1 MIHFKDCYDDHIP
14 NVPAFCNKPCPP
26 KPCCP
31 PPQPPCGAPYPPPFQ
46 PQPCPPPM
54 PKPMPCVPPAPSVC
68 QGMDLYEAMNGL
80 TDRVNTCI
88 ATYNDVMANSYQAL
102 RNLEHAAE
110 ANGAYYGDCEVS
122 TEQGYYADEGNTY
135 CVTRKKVVDRF
146 GEPIRMQLKLAYDNT
161 TNSNLEQ
168 PIDDA
173 SMIECAQVIASC
185 EVGETG
191 WVGNCFYKGAPL
203 PSVESGEG
211 YCVAFTRNGTMRV
224 YANAINQSQLLNDGV
239 ENSMSCVGRIIVD
252 GEVKD
257 EVAAAV
263 APIVAMGQNTVTKEV
278 FFISAGSD
286 ANQVKQGLTNRGL
299 SSKACADILK
309 GYGCDIA
316 VVLST
321 GNSAMLLDKGENA
334 FVPSTLPNQVKAKAF
349 WYITR
354 KAHYK
359 NDYDRQLAELIQN
372 YGQLRYTALLNQL
385 SILNLK
391 YYTEAEISRID
402 VQLTEFLHQLEAF
415 NVRLTEVES
424 KYNALVERVDTVEAD
439 LAQVKQTI
447 NTLQQTVQNLIDIVN
462 GMQNTIAQ
470 IQQTLTQMENGAV
483 KLPYIEKVD
492 GVGTGTTNLENISVS
507 GNATVSNLDV
517 EAECWL
523 PTPTQPLQ
531 GANKKYVDD
540 AITASL
546 GSGEYLPLR
555 GGTMSGNIVMGNNE
569 ISGAN
574 KMLFNN
580 GTGFV
585 NSSAGVI
592 MATMQTLRGQTYTA
606 PTNNNDYTQKKYV
619 DDKIAAAV
627 IEATQGGLTQSVADT
642 MYLKLDGTNAPTAFY
657 EWDINFTSN
666 KGVYLS
672 SEANSYIK
680 SNGLM
685 LNKKGTNKSVGVT
698 VVGYPD
704 ANSPILCVS
713 DDSGKIA
720 PLLGTYTANDN
731 TNFNGFFVTDN
742 YLKSEKYT
750 NTAAFVKKTGDTMS
764 GALDMAKNN
773 LTKVNEINFSS
784 QRTNITEFDGSLYA
798 MYSEEDRFG
807 VFVFCAGNET
817 LPSSNVILR
826 GLKEPKIDMD
836 AVNLGY
842 LKKYCEGKTQE
853 VTLTG
858 VVDTILDH
866 NTEYTIK
873 DFTALTLVCDN
884 AKTAENHGYIKF
896 PNVPIVPTL
905 TGFSGIDGD
914 DITQAAANETW
925 EFSCFKGYMLF
936 KNWGVSA

>member
-26 KPCCP
+26 KPNCP
-31 PPQPPCGAPYPPPFQ
+31 TPPPPCGAPYPPPFQ

-278 FFISAGSD
+278 FFVSAGSD

-321 GNSAMLLDKGENA
+321 GNNAMLLDKGENA

-391 YYTEAEISRID
+391 NYTKAEINRID
-402 VQLTEFLHQLEAF
+402 AQLTQFLQQLEAF
-415 NVRLTEVES
+415 NVRLTEVENN
-424 KYNALVERVDTVEAD
+424 YNALVERVDTIEAD

-462 GMQNTIAQ
+462 GMQNTIAK
-470 IQQTLTQMENGAV
+470 IQQTLTQMENGTV

-492 GVGTGTTNLENISVS
+492 GIGTGTTKLENITVS
-507 GNATVSNLDV
+507 GKGTVSNLDV
-517 EAECWL
+517 KTECWL
-523 PTPTQPLQ
+523 PTPTQPQQ

-555 GGTMSGNIVMGNNE
+555 GGTMSGDIIMGNNE
-569 ISGAN
+569 IKGAN

-580 GTGFV
+580 GSGFV
-585 NSSAGVI
+585 NSAAGVI
-592 MATMQTLRGQTYTA
+592 TATMQTLRGQTYTA

-627 IEATQGGLTQSVADT
+627 IEATQGGLTETAADT
-642 MYLKLDGTNAPTAFY
+642 KYLRLDGTNSPTGEYHWSTDFIS
-657 EWDINFTSN
+657 EN
-666 KGVYLS
+666 GVFLS
-672 SEANSYIK
+672 AGKDSAVTNSYLAFG
-680 SNGLM
+680 N
-685 LNKKGTNKSVGVT
+685 
-698 VVGYPD
+698 
-704 ANSPILCVS
+704 S
-713 DDSGKIA
+713 DDGYA
-720 PLLGTYTANDN
+720 TLAL
-731 TNFNGFFVTDN
+731 TNNNNESELAIYSRIQNQIKPCAMTGSYAHRNEYNGYFVTDT
-742 YLKSEKYT
+742 YLNSEEYT
-750 NTAAFVKKTGDTMS
+750 NNGAFVKKTGDTMS
-764 GALDMAKNN
+764 GELDMGGHDLSNN
-773 LTKVNEINFSS
+773 RIIGFGKIGENNAVGIFGGGNPNTGYVLYLGGNSINPA
-784 QRTNITEFDGSLYA
+784 TGEPVHLNNIA
-798 MYSEEDRFG
+798 
-807 VFVFCAGNET
+807 
-817 LPSSNVILR
+817 
-826 GLKEPKIDMD
+826 EPNTDNS
-836 AVNLGY
+836 AVNLAY
-842 LKKYCEGKTQE
+842 LKQYCEGKTQE

-858 VVDTILDH
+858 VVDTILAH

-873 DFTALTLVCDN
+873 EFTALTLVCDS

-896 PNVPIVPTL
+896 PNVPVVPTL

-914 DITQAAANETW
+914 DITKAAANEVW

-936 KNWGVSA
+936 KNWGVAA

>member
-14 NVPAFCNKPCPP
+14 NVPAFCNNPCPP

-31 PPQPPCGAPYPPPFQ
+31 PPPPPCGAPCPPCPPPFQ

-88 ATYNDVMANSYQAL
+88 ATYNDVMAHSYQAL

-110 ANGAYYGDCEVS
+110 ANGAYYGCCEVS

-135 CVTRKKVVDRF
+135 CVTRKKVVDRC
-146 GEPIRMQLKLAYDNT
+146 GEPIRMYLKLAYDNT

-257 EVAAAV
+257 EVATAV

-278 FFISAGSD
+278 FFVSAGSD

-321 GNSAMLLDKGENA
+321 GNNAMLLDKGENA

-391 YYTEAEISRID
+391 NYTEAEISRID
-402 VQLTEFLHQLEAF
+402 AQLTQFLQQLEAF
-415 NVRLTEVES
+415 NVRLTEVENN
-424 KYNALVERVDTVEAD
+424 YNALVERVDTVEAD

-470 IQQTLTQMENGAV
+470 IQQTLTQMENGTV

-492 GVGTGTTNLENISVS
+492 GIGTGTTKLENITVS
-507 GNATVSNLDV
+507 GKATVSNLDV
-517 EAECWL
+517 KTECWL
-523 PTPTQPLQ
+523 PTPTQPQQ

-555 GGTMSGNIVMGNNE
+555 GGTMSGDIVMANNE

-574 KMLFNN
+574 RILFNN
-580 GTGFV
+580 GTGFA

-592 MATMQTLRGQTYTA
+592 LATMQTLRGQTYTA
-606 PTNNNDYTQKKYV
+606 PTNNNDYIQKKYV

-627 IEATQGGLTQSVADT
+627 IEATQGGLTESVADT
-642 MYLKLDGTNAPTAFY
+642 KYLRLDGTNSPTGDYVWDNIFICRNGVAF
-657 EWDINFTSN
+657 DVNGRS
-666 KGVYLS
+666 GVKNNAIVFYDEEANAFGGIRLSGNETNTYLS
-672 SEANSYIK
+672 IIK
-680 SNGLM
+680 RNNEFLPLYGAY
-685 LNKKGTNKSVGVT
+685 KSRNNNA
-698 VVGYPD
+698 GY
-704 ANSPILCVS
+704 
-713 DDSGKIA
+713 
-720 PLLGTYTANDN
+720 Y
-731 TNFNGFFVTDN
+731 VTDA
-742 YLKSEKYT
+742 YLESTEYT
-750 NTAAFVKKTGDTMS
+750 NSAPFVNKTGDTMS
-764 GALDMAKNN
+764 GVLNMGGYN
-773 LTKVNEINFSS
+773 LTNNRVIGFGENNGKSIVS
-784 QRTNITEFDGSLYA
+784 ITG
-798 MYSEEDRFG
+798 
-807 VFVFCAGNET
+807 AGNPNDGYT
-817 LPSSNVILR
+817 LFIGGGQNLPTSGMPVQIKNIA
-826 GLKEPKIDMD
+826 EPTTDNS

-842 LKKYCEGKTQE
+842 LKQYCEGKTQE

-858 VVDTILDH
+858 VVDTILAH

-873 DFTALTLVCDN
+873 DFTALTLVCDS
-884 AKTAENHGYIKF
+884 AKTAENHGYIRF
-896 PNVPIVPTL
+896 PNVPVVPTL

-914 DITQAAANETW
+914 DITQAAANEVW

-936 KNWGVSA
+936 KNWGVAA

>member
-1 MIHFKDCYDDHIP
+1 MIHFKDCYDGHIP
-14 NVPAFCNKPCPP
+14 NVPAFCNAPCPP

-31 PPQPPCGAPYPPPFQ
+31 PPPPPCGAPYPPPFQ
-46 PQPCPPPM
+46 PQPCPSPM

-161 TNSNLEQ
+161 TNSKLEQ

-185 EVGETG
+185 EVGDDG

-203 PSVESGEG
+203 PSIESGDG

-224 YANAINQSQLLNDGV
+224 YSNAINQSQLLNDGV

-278 FFISAGSD
+278 FFVSAGSD

-321 GNSAMLLDKGENA
+321 GDNAMLLDKGENA

-391 YYTEAEISRID
+391 NYTEAEISRID
-402 VQLTEFLHQLEAF
+402 AQLTKFLQQLEAF
-415 NVRLTEVES
+415 NVRLTDVET

-462 GMQNTIAQ
+462 GMQNTIAK
-470 IQQTLTQMENGAV
+470 IQQTLTEMENGTV

-492 GVGTGTTNLENISVS
+492 GIGTGTTKLENVTVS
-507 GNATVSNLDV
+507 GDATVSDLDV
-517 EAECWL
+517 KTECWL

-555 GGTMSGNIVMGNNE
+555 GGTMSGDIIMGNNAL
-569 ISGAN
+569 SGVN

-580 GTGFV
+580 GTGFT
-585 NSSAGVI
+585 NSAAGVI
-592 MATMQTLRGQTYTA
+592 VATMQTLRGQTYTA

-627 IEATQGGLTQSVADT
+627 IEATQGGLTETAADT
-642 MYLKLDGTNAPTAFY
+642 KYLRLDGTNEPTAEYHWSTDFIS
-657 EWDINFTSN
+657 EQ
-666 KGVYLS
+666 GVYFTTERNSFVSQTALMFKGNEET
-672 SEANSYIK
+672 EAAGFSIDIVENIPVISVAETTGINMPLYGSY
-680 SNGLM
+680 SV
-685 LNKKGTNKSVGVT
+685 KGNE
-698 VVGYPD
+698 P
-704 ANSPILCVS
+704 
-713 DDSGKIA
+713 
-720 PLLGTYTANDN
+720 
-731 TNFNGFFVTDN
+731 GFFVTDT
-742 YLKSEKYT
+742 YLKSADYAKD
-750 NTAAFVKKTGDTMS
+750 AGFVKKTGDKMS
-764 GALDMAKNN
+764 GALTMGGNTINLVGAVRFNNGTGIVPVTGESVIRLSGGIQSTAIKAK
-773 LTKVNEINFSS
+773 L
-784 QRTNITEFDGSLYA
+784 R
-798 MYSEEDRFG
+798 
-807 VFVFCAGNET
+807 
-817 LPSSNVILR
+817 NVDEPTDDSDAVPLSY
-826 GLKEPKIDMD
+826 LKE
-836 AVNLGY
+836 
-842 LKKYCEGKTQE
+842 YCEGKTQE

-858 VVDTILDH
+858 VVDTILAH

-873 DFTALTLVCDN
+873 EFTALTLVCDA

-914 DITQAAANETW
+914 DIAQAAANEVW

-936 KNWGVSA
+936 KNWGVAA

>member
-31 PPQPPCGAPYPPPFQ
+31 PPPPPCGAPYPPPFQ

-54 PKPMPCVPPAPSVC
+54 PKTMPCVPPAPSVC

-161 TNSNLEQ
+161 TNSKLEQ

-185 EVGETG
+185 EVGEDG
-191 WVGNCFYKGAPL
+191 WVDNCFYKGAPL
-203 PSVESGEG
+203 PSIESDDG

-278 FFISAGSD
+278 FFVSAGSD

-321 GNSAMLLDKGENA
+321 GDNAMLLDKGENA

-391 YYTEAEISRID
+391 NYTEAEISRIRA
-402 VQLTEFLHQLEAF
+402 QLDNFLQKLKAF
-415 NVRLTEVES
+415 DVRLTEVEN

-462 GMQNTIAQ
+462 GMQNTIAK
-470 IQQTLTQMENGAV
+470 IQQTLTQMENGTV

-492 GVGTGTTNLENISVS
+492 GVGTGTTKLENITVS
-507 GNATVSNLDV
+507 GDATISDLDV
-517 EAECWL
+517 KTECWL

-531 GANKKYVDD
+531 GANKKYVDE

-546 GSGEYLPLR
+546 GSGKYLPLR
-555 GGTMSGNIVMGNNE
+555 GGTMSGDIIMGNNAL
-569 ISGAN
+569 SGVN

-580 GTGFV
+580 GSGFV
-585 NSSAGVI
+585 NSAAGVI
-592 MATMQTLRGQTYTA
+592 VGTMQTLRGQTYTA

-627 IEATQGGLTQSVADT
+627 IEATQGGLTETAANAI
-642 MYLKLDGTNAPTAFY
+642 YLRLDGTNAPTAEYHWSTDFIS
-657 EWDINFTSN
+657 EN
-666 KGVYLS
+666 GVYFTAEKNSFVSQSALMFKGNEET
-672 SEANSYIK
+672 EAAGFSIDIVENIPVISVAEI
-680 SNGLM
+680 N
-685 LNKKGTNKSVGVT
+685 GTNMPLYGSYSVKG
-698 VVGYPD
+698 
-704 ANSPILCVS
+704 NEE
-713 DDSGKIA
+713 
-720 PLLGTYTANDN
+720 
-731 TNFNGFFVTDN
+731 GFFVTDT
-742 YLKSEKYT
+742 YLNSAEYKKD
-750 NTAAFVKKTGDTMS
+750 AGFVKKTGDIMK
-764 GALDMAKNN
+764 GRLDMGGNMVQSIGSVRFNNGTGIVPVAGETVIKLSGGIQSTAIKAK
-773 LTKVNEINFSS
+773 L
-784 QRTNITEFDGSLYA
+784 R
-798 MYSEEDRFG
+798 
-807 VFVFCAGNET
+807 
-817 LPSSNVILR
+817 NVDDPTDESDAVPLSY
-826 GLKEPKIDMD
+826 LKE
-836 AVNLGY
+836 
-842 LKKYCEGKTQE
+842 YCEGKTQE

-858 VVDTILDH
+858 VVDTILAH
-866 NTEYTIK
+866 NTEYTIEN
-873 DFTALTLVCDN
+873 FTALTLVCDN

-914 DITQAAANETW
+914 DIAQAAANEVW

>member
-31 PPQPPCGAPYPPPFQ
+31 PPPPPCGAPYPPPFQ

-135 CVTRKKVVDRF
+135 CVTRKKVVDRC
-146 GEPIRMQLKLAYDNT
+146 GEPIRMKLKLAYDNT

-286 ANQVKQGLTNRGL
+286 ANQAKQGLTNRGL

-321 GNSAMLLDKGENA
+321 GDNAMLLDKGENA

-391 YYTEAEISRID
+391 DYTEAEINRIN

-439 LAQVKQTI
+439 LGQVKQTI

-462 GMQNTIAQ
+462 GMQNTIAK

-492 GVGTGTTNLENISVS
+492 GVGTGTTNLENITVS
-507 GNATVSNLDV
+507 GNTNVSNLNVDT
-517 EAECWL
+517 ECWL

-540 AITASL
+540 AITEHL

-574 KMLFNN
+574 KILFNN
-580 GTGFV
+580 GSGFV
-585 NSSAGVI
+585 NSAAGVI
-592 MATMQTLRGQTYTA
+592 TATMQTLRGQTYTA

-627 IEATQGGLTQSVADT
+627 IEATQGGLTETVANT
-642 MYLKLDGTNAPTAFY
+642 KYLRLDGNNAPTGDY
-657 EWDINFTSN
+657 VWNNVFTSTN
-666 KGVYLS
+666 GVYLTL
-672 SEANSYIK
+672 EKNSFIK
-680 SNGLM
+680 RDKLM
-685 LNKKGTNKSVGVT
+685 LRAEGANKSVGLGSILYPVDNT
-698 VVGYPD
+698 PMAVV
-704 ANSPILCVS
+704 IS
-713 DDSGKIA
+713 DNGKAA
-720 PLLGTYTANDN
+720 PLFGAYGLEEGHNEL
-731 TNFNGFFVTDN
+731 NGFFVTDS
-742 YLKSEKYT
+742 YLESAEYQHI
-750 NTAAFVKKTGDTMS
+750 AGFVKKTGDTMTGS
-764 GALDMAKNN
+764 LFMNN
-773 LTKVNEINFSS
+773 NSIAKVN
-784 QRTNITEFDGSLYA
+784 TLG
-798 MYSEEDRFG
+798 
-807 VFVFCAGNET
+807 FVSGNAIVDGNEGII
-817 LPSSNVILR
+817 ILR
-826 GLKEPKIDMD
+826 GSMQNPTAKAKIRNLDNPDNDSDAVPLSYLKE
-836 AVNLGY
+836 
-842 LKKYCEGKTQE
+842 YCEGKTQE

-858 VVDTILDH
+858 VVDTILAH

-873 DFTALTLVCDN
+873 EFTALTLVCDS

-905 TGFSGIDGD
+905 TGFSKIDGD
-914 DITQAAANETW
+914 DITQAAANEMW

-936 KNWGVSA
+936 KNWGVAA

>member
-31 PPQPPCGAPYPPPFQ
+31 PPPPPCGAPYPPPFQ

-278 FFISAGSD
+278 FFVSAGSD

-321 GNSAMLLDKGENA
+321 GNNAMLLDKGENA

-391 YYTEAEISRID
+391 NYTEAEINRID
-402 VQLTEFLHQLEAF
+402 AQLTQFLQQLEAF
-415 NVRLTEVES
+415 NVRLTEVENN
-424 KYNALVERVDTVEAD
+424 YNALVERVDTVEAD

-470 IQQTLTQMENGAV
+470 IQQTLTQMENGTV
-483 KLPYIEKVD
+483 KLPYIEKVN
-492 GVGTGTTNLENISVS
+492 GIGTGTTKLENITAS
-507 GNATVSNLDV
+507 GKATVSNLDV
-517 EAECWL
+517 KTECWL
-523 PTPTQPLQ
+523 PTPTQPQQ

-555 GGTMSGNIVMGNNE
+555 GGTMSGDIIMGNNE

-580 GTGFV
+580 GAGFV

-592 MATMQTLRGQTYTA
+592 TATMQTLRGQTYTA

-627 IEATQGGLTQSVADT
+627 IEATQGGLTESVADT
-642 MYLKLDGTNAPTAFY
+642 KYLRLDGTNSPTGNY
-657 EWDINFTSN
+657 VWNNNFTSTN
-666 KGVYLS
+666 GIYFN
-672 SEANSYIK
+672 EEGTSYINNNEIAFRD
-680 SNGLM
+680 SATNRNGKINL
-685 LNKKGTNKSVGVT
+685 GGSVGE
-698 VVGYPD
+698 PRLE
-704 ANSPILCVS
+704 IH
-713 DDSGKIA
+713 DDS
-720 PLLGTYTANDN
+720 DN
-731 TNFNGFFVTDN
+731 TMPLYGAYKIFNNDEGYYVTET
-742 YLKSEKYT
+742 YLKSAEYT
-750 NTAAFVKKTGDTMS
+750 NSAAFVKKTGDTMS
-764 GALDMAKNN
+764 GNLNMGDNYIGHIGTLQFTSADEGYVYVQAGGNPNNGYTFNISGLAAVDYIPVQIKNIAAP
-773 LTKVNEINFSS
+773 TTDDS
-784 QRTNITEFDGSLYA
+784 
-798 MYSEEDRFG
+798 
-807 VFVFCAGNET
+807 
-817 LPSSNVILR
+817 
-826 GLKEPKIDMD
+826 
-836 AVNLGY
+836 AVNLAY
-842 LKKYCEGKTQE
+842 LKQYCEGKTQE

-858 VVDTILDH
+858 VVDTILAH

-873 DFTALTLVCDN
+873 DFTALTLVCDS

-896 PNVPIVPTL
+896 PNVPVVPTL

-914 DITQAAANETW
+914 DITKAAANEMW

-936 KNWGVSA
+936 KNWGVAA

>member
-14 NVPAFCNKPCPP
+14 NVPAFCNNPCPP

-31 PPQPPCGAPYPPPFQ
+31 PPPPPCGAPCPPPFQ

-88 ATYNDVMANSYQAL
+88 ATYNDVMAHSYQAL

-278 FFISAGSD
+278 FFVSAGSD

-321 GNSAMLLDKGENA
+321 GNNAMLLDKGENA

-391 YYTEAEISRID
+391 NYTEAEISRID
-402 VQLTEFLHQLEAF
+402 AQLTQFLQQLEAF

-424 KYNALVERVDTVEAD
+424 KYNALVERVDTIEAD

-447 NTLQQTVQNLIDIVN
+447 NTLQQTVQNLINIVN

-470 IQQTLTQMENGAV
+470 IQQTLTQMENGTV

-492 GVGTGTTNLENISVS
+492 GIGTGTTKLENITAS
-507 GNATVSNLDV
+507 GKATVSNLDV
-517 EAECWL
+517 KTECWL
-523 PTPTQPLQ
+523 PTPTQPQQ

-555 GGTMSGNIVMGNNE
+555 GGTMSGDIIMGNNE

-580 GTGFV
+580 GSGFV
-585 NSSAGVI
+585 NSAAGVI

-627 IEATQGGLTQSVADT
+627 IEATQGGLTETVADT
-642 MYLKLDGTNAPTAFY
+642 KYLRLDGTNSPTGNY
-657 EWDINFTSN
+657 YWNNVVTMVNGINFNRDGTAYISMN
-666 KGVYLS
+666 QLSLVDEDTAATGILKIVGGESSPLFRLDSASAQSIPMKGAYL
-672 SEANSYIK
+672 
-680 SNGLM
+680 
-685 LNKKGTNKSVGVT
+685 KKGNAD
-698 VVGYPD
+698 GY
-704 ANSPILCVS
+704 
-713 DDSGKIA
+713 
-720 PLLGTYTANDN
+720 
-731 TNFNGFFVTDN
+731 FVTDT
-742 YLKSEKYT
+742 YLNSAEYT
-750 NTAAFVKKTGDTMS
+750 NNAAFVKKTGDTMTGS
-764 GALDMAKNN
+764 LDMSNN
-773 LTKVNEINFSS
+773 
-784 QRTNITEFDGSLYA
+784 NITDVNSLVFNSGSA
-798 MYSEEDRFG
+798 IVG
-807 VFVFCAGNET
+807 GNDAT
-817 LPSSNVILR
+817 IILR
-826 GLKEPKIDMD
+826 GNMQNPTLKAKIRNLDNPVNDSDAVPLSYLKE
-836 AVNLGY
+836 
-842 LKKYCEGKTQE
+842 YCEGKTQE

-858 VVDTILDH
+858 VVDTILAH

-873 DFTALTLVCDN
+873 DFTALTLICDS

-896 PNVPIVPTL
+896 PNVPVVPTL

-914 DITQAAANETW
+914 DITKAAANEVW

-936 KNWGVSA
+936 KNWGVAA

>member
-31 PPQPPCGAPYPPPFQ
+31 PPPPPCGAPYPPPFQ

-278 FFISAGSD
+278 FFVSAGSD

-321 GNSAMLLDKGENA
+321 GNNAMLLDKGENA

-391 YYTEAEISRID
+391 NYTEAEINRID
-402 VQLTEFLHQLEAF
+402 AQLTQFLQQLEAF

-447 NTLQQTVQNLIDIVN
+447 NTLQQTVQNLINIVN
-462 GMQNTIAQ
+462 GMQNTIAE
-470 IQQTLTQMENGAV
+470 IQQTLTQMENGTV

-492 GVGTGTTNLENISVS
+492 GIGTGTTKLENITAS
-507 GNATVSNLDV
+507 GKATVSNLDV
-517 EAECWL
+517 KTECWL
-523 PTPTQPLQ
+523 PTPTQPQQ

-555 GGTMSGNIVMGNNE
+555 GGTMSGDIIMGNNE
-569 ISGAN
+569 ISGADRI
-574 KMLFNN
+574 LFNN
-580 GTGFV
+580 GSGFV
-585 NSSAGVI
+585 NSAAGVI
-592 MATMQTLRGQTYTA
+592 TATMQTLRGQTYTA

-627 IEATQGGLTQSVADT
+627 IEATQGGLTETVADT
-642 MYLKLDGTNAPTAFY
+642 KYLRLDGTNSPTGDFY
-657 EWDINFTSN
+657 WNNEVTIDGGINFNRNGSAYIAKADLGLIEEQTGAWGIFRI
-666 KGVYLS
+666 KGNESSPYFRIYTPNEVTGEQFALPMRGAYL
-672 SEANSYIK
+672 
-680 SNGLM
+680 
-685 LNKKGTNKSVGVT
+685 KKGNAD
-698 VVGYPD
+698 GY
-704 ANSPILCVS
+704 
-713 DDSGKIA
+713 
-720 PLLGTYTANDN
+720 
-731 TNFNGFFVTDN
+731 FVTDT
-742 YLKSEKYT
+742 YLKSAEYT
-750 NTAAFVKKTGDTMS
+750 NAAAFVKKTGDTMTGTLS
-764 GALDMAKNN
+764 MNGNNISQIDALNFVTQEGGMVIVGATSDSENGYSFRIGGVAGSD
-773 LTKVNEINFSS
+773 IIPI
-784 QRTNITEFDGSLYA
+784 QITNIA
-798 MYSEEDRFG
+798 
-807 VFVFCAGNET
+807 
-817 LPSSNVILR
+817 
-826 GLKEPKIDMD
+826 EPTTDNS
-836 AVNLGY
+836 AVNLAY
-842 LKKYCEGKTQE
+842 LKQYCEGKTQE

-858 VVDTILDH
+858 VVDTILAH

-873 DFTALTLVCDN
+873 EFTALTLVCDS

-914 DITQAAANETW
+914 DITKAAANEVW

-936 KNWGVSA
+936 KNWGVAA

>member
-1 MIHFKDCYDDHIP
+1 
-14 NVPAFCNKPCPP
+14 
-26 KPCCP
+26 
-31 PPQPPCGAPYPPPFQ
+31 
-46 PQPCPPPM
+46 M

-88 ATYNDVMANSYQAL
+88 ATYNDVMAHSYQAL

-110 ANGAYYGDCEVS
+110 ANGAYYGCCEVS

-135 CVTRKKVVDRF
+135 CVTRKKVVDRC
-146 GEPIRMQLKLAYDNT
+146 GEPIRMYLKLAYDNT

-278 FFISAGSD
+278 FFVSAGSD
-286 ANQVKQGLTNRGL
+286 ANQAKQGLTNRGL

-321 GNSAMLLDKGENA
+321 GDNAMLLDKGENA

-391 YYTEAEISRID
+391 DYTEAEISRIN

-439 LAQVKQTI
+439 LGQVKQTI

-462 GMQNTIAQ
+462 GMQNTIAK

-492 GVGTGTTNLENISVS
+492 GVGTGTTNLENITVS
-507 GNATVSNLDV
+507 GNTTVSNLDV
-517 EAECWL
+517 ETECWL

-555 GGTMSGNIVMGNNE
+555 GGTMSGNIDMGSNE
-569 ISGAN
+569 IIGAN

-580 GTGFV
+580 GVGFV

-592 MATMQTLRGQTYTA
+592 TATMQTLRGQTYTA
-606 PTNNNDYTQKKYV
+606 PTDNNDFTQKKYV

-627 IEATQGGLTQSVADT
+627 IEATQGGLTETVADT
-642 MYLKLDGTNAPTAFY
+642 KYLKLDGTNKPTGAFV
-657 EWDINFTSN
+657 WDNNFTSTN
-666 KGVYLS
+666 GVYFTPELNS
-672 SEANSYIK
+672 FINKEALMLRANGSNK
-680 SNGLM
+680 SCGISAINDVNNGLNITFLGVVDQNYSATPLYGSY
-685 LNKKGTNKSVGVT
+685 LNVGTE
-698 VVGYPD
+698 
-704 ANSPILCVS
+704 
-713 DDSGKIA
+713 
-720 PLLGTYTANDN
+720 
-731 TNFNGFFVTDN
+731 GFFVTDS
-742 YLKSEKYT
+742 YLKSEVYAK
-750 NTAAFVKKTGDTMS
+750 TANFVRKAGDTMN
-764 GALDMAKNN
+764 G
-773 LTKVNEINFSS
+773 
-784 QRTNITEFDGSLYA
+784 
-798 MYSEEDRFG
+798 
-807 VFVFCAGNET
+807 T
-817 LPSSNVILR
+817 LNMGSNVLTGVGYLSLQPEKGKTNGITITPVRPRLDSEN
-826 GLKEPKIDMD
+826 LKLLINYNVNPEDVGSPVEVMGIAEPTMD
-836 AVNLGY
+836 YSAVNLAY
-842 LKKYCEGKTQE
+842 LKGYCEGKTQE

-858 VVDTILDH
+858 VVDTILAH

-896 PNVPIVPTL
+896 PNVRIVPNL
-905 TGFSGIDGD
+905 TGFSKIDGD
-914 DITQAAANETW
+914 DITQAAANEMW

>member
-31 PPQPPCGAPYPPPFQ
+31 PPPPPCGAPYPPPFQ

-161 TNSNLEQ
+161 TNSKLEQ

-185 EVGETG
+185 EVGEDG

-203 PSVESGEG
+203 PSIESGDG

-278 FFISAGSD
+278 FFVSAGSD

-321 GNSAMLLDKGENA
+321 DDNAMLLDKGENA

-391 YYTEAEISRID
+391 NYTEAEISRID
-402 VQLTEFLHQLEAF
+402 AQLTKFLQQLEAF
-415 NVRLTEVES
+415 NVRLTEVEN

-462 GMQNTIAQ
+462 GMQNTVAK
-470 IQQTLTQMENGAV
+470 IQQTLTQMENGTV
-483 KLPYIEKVD
+483 KLPYIEKID
-492 GVGTGTTNLENISVS
+492 GVGTGTTKLENITVS
-507 GNATVSNLDV
+507 GDATISDLDV
-517 EAECWL
+517 KTQCWL

-531 GANKKYVDD
+531 GANKKYVDE

-555 GGTMSGNIVMGNNE
+555 GGTMSGDIIMGNNAL
-569 ISGAN
+569 SGVN

-580 GTGFV
+580 GSGFV
-585 NSSAGVI
+585 NSAAGVI
-592 MATMQTLRGQTYTA
+592 VATMQTLRGQTYTA

-627 IEATQGGLTQSVADT
+627 IEATQGGLTETAANAI
-642 MYLKLDGTNAPTAFY
+642 YLRLDGTNAPIAEYHWSTDFIS
-657 EWDINFTSN
+657 EN
-666 KGVYLS
+666 GVYLNAVKDS
-672 SEANSYIK
+672 FIGNDRAIFKDDNT
-680 SNGLM
+680 GRVL
-685 LNKKGTNKSVGVT
+685 GFQVDSVSDIPIISVVDGGGGAKMALYGAYASDDND
-698 VVGYPD
+698 VGY
-704 ANSPILCVS
+704 
-713 DDSGKIA
+713 
-720 PLLGTYTANDN
+720 
-731 TNFNGFFVTDN
+731 FVTDT
-742 YLKSEKYT
+742 YLKSADYAKD
-750 NTAAFVKKTGDTMS
+750 AGFVKKTGDIMRGRLDMS
-764 GALDMAKNN
+764 GNIVQSVGSVRFNNGTGIAPVAGETVIRLSGGIQSTAIKAK
-773 LTKVNEINFSS
+773 L
-784 QRTNITEFDGSLYA
+784 R
-798 MYSEEDRFG
+798 
-807 VFVFCAGNET
+807 
-817 LPSSNVILR
+817 NVDDPTDNSDAVPLSY
-826 GLKEPKIDMD
+826 LKE
-836 AVNLGY
+836 
-842 LKKYCEGKTQE
+842 YCEGKTQE

-858 VVDTILDH
+858 VVDTILAH

-914 DITQAAANETW
+914 DIAQAAVNEVW

-936 KNWGVSA
+936 KNWGVAA

>member
-14 NVPAFCNKPCPP
+14 NVPAFCNNPCPP
-26 KPCCP
+26 KPNCP
-31 PPQPPCGAPYPPPFQ
+31 TPPPPCGAPYPPPFQ

-185 EVGETG
+185 EVGENG

-278 FFISAGSD
+278 FFVSAGSD

-309 GYGCDIA
+309 GYGCDIG

-321 GNSAMLLDKGENA
+321 GDNAMLLDRGENA

-391 YYTEAEISRID
+391 DYTEAEISRIN
-402 VQLTEFLHQLEAF
+402 VQLTEFLRQLEAF

-439 LAQVKQTI
+439 LGQVKQTI
-447 NTLQQTVQNLIDIVN
+447 NTLQQTVQNLINIVN
-462 GMQNTIAQ
+462 GMQNTIAE
-470 IQQTLTQMENGAV
+470 IQQTLTRMENGAV

-492 GVGTGTTNLENISVS
+492 GVGTGTTNLENITVS
-507 GNATVSNLDV
+507 GNTTVSNLDV
-517 EAECWL
+517 ESECWL

-555 GGTMSGNIVMGNNE
+555 GGTMSGNIDMGNNE
-569 ISGAN
+569 ISAVDKIRFG
-574 KMLFNN
+574 N

-585 NSSAGVI
+585 RSGLSVI
-592 MATMQTLRGQTYTA
+592 LATMPTLRGEVYTP
-606 PTNNNDYTQKKYV
+606 PTNNNDYIQKKYV

-627 IEATQGGLTQSVADT
+627 IEATQGGLTETVADT
-642 MYLKLDGTNAPTAFY
+642 TYLRLDGTNKPTGAY
-657 EWDINFTSN
+657 NWDNDFTSTN
-666 KGVYLS
+666 GVFFS
-672 SEANSYIK
+672 TEKNSFVNNEK
-680 SNGLM
+680 LM
-685 LNKKGTNKSVGVT
+685 LRREGTVNSVGLAVKFQIGIANAGFLT
-698 VVGYPD
+698 VADVDGNPESLFGML
-704 ANSPILCVS
+704 ATP
-713 DDSGKIA
+713 
-720 PLLGTYTANDN
+720 
-731 TNFNGFFVTDN
+731 NGNIYDGHFVTDS
-742 YLKSEKYT
+742 YLGSEEFH
-750 NTAAFVKKTGDTMS
+750 NNAGFVKINGDEMY
-764 GALDMAKNN
+764 
-773 LTKVNEINFSS
+773 
-784 QRTNITEFDGSLYA
+784 GSLNMNSHPVTGVDSLELFNQVKTDFIKLQYA
-798 MYSEEDRFG
+798 QTKNSHNYGLILFDSSKNPVEI
-807 VFVFCAGNET
+807 GN
-817 LPSSNVILR
+817 IA
-826 GLKEPKIDMD
+826 EPTDD
-836 AVNLGY
+836 NSAVNLAY
-842 LKKYCEGKTQE
+842 LKEYCEGKTQE

-858 VVDTILDH
+858 VVDTILAH

-873 DFTALTLVCDN
+873 DFTALTLVCDS

-905 TGFSGIDGD
+905 TGFSGIEGD
-914 DITQAAANETW
+914 DITQAAANEMW

-936 KNWGVSA
+936 KNWGVAA

>member
-26 KPCCP
+26 KPNCP
-31 PPQPPCGAPYPPPFQ
+31 TPPPPCGAPCPPPFQ

-80 TDRVNTCI
+80 TDRVNICI

-278 FFISAGSD
+278 FFVSAGSD

-321 GNSAMLLDKGENA
+321 GNNAMLLDKGENA

-391 YYTEAEISRID
+391 NYTEAEISRID
-402 VQLTEFLHQLEAF
+402 AQLTQFLQQLEAF
-415 NVRLTEVES
+415 NVRLTEVENN
-424 KYNALVERVDTVEAD
+424 YNALVERVDTVEAD

-470 IQQTLTQMENGAV
+470 IQQTLTQMENGTV

-492 GVGTGTTNLENISVS
+492 GIGTGTTKLENITVS
-507 GNATVSNLDV
+507 GKATVSNLDV
-517 EAECWL
+517 KTECWL
-523 PTPTQPLQ
+523 PTPTQPQQ

-555 GGTMSGNIVMGNNE
+555 GGTMSGDIIMGNNE
-569 ISGAN
+569 IKGAN

-580 GTGFV
+580 GSGFV
-585 NSSAGVI
+585 NSAAGVI
-592 MATMQTLRGQTYTA
+592 TATMQTLRGQTYTA

-627 IEATQGGLTQSVADT
+627 IEATQGGLTETVADT
-642 MYLKLDGTNAPTAFY
+642 KYLRLDGTNSPTGDYVWRNTFTL
-657 EWDINFTSN
+657 IN
-666 KGVYLS
+666 GVTLN
-672 SEANSYIK
+672 EAGTAYIEEDGLVLNSLETEARGYFSIA
-680 SNGLM
+680 G
-685 LNKKGTNKSVGVT
+685 NKSSPYFRIFYIANGMQELPMHGAYAEAGNAA
-698 VVGYPD
+698 GY
-704 ANSPILCVS
+704 
-713 DDSGKIA
+713 
-720 PLLGTYTANDN
+720 
-731 TNFNGFFVTDN
+731 FVTDTYLNSDN
-742 YLKSEKYT
+742 YKS
-750 NTAAFVKKTGDTMS
+750 AAPFVKKTGDTMTGS
-764 GALDMAKNN
+764 LDMSNN
-773 LTKVNEINFSS
+773 YITDVNSLVFNS
-784 QRTNITEFDGSLYA
+784 GSA
-798 MYSEEDRFG
+798 IIG
-807 VFVFCAGNET
+807 GNDAT
-817 LPSSNVILR
+817 IILR
-826 GLKEPKIDMD
+826 GNMQNPTIKAKIRNLDNPVNDSDAVPLSYLKE
-836 AVNLGY
+836 
-842 LKKYCEGKTQE
+842 YCEGKTQE

-858 VVDTILDH
+858 VVDTILAH

-873 DFTALTLVCDN
+873 EFTALTLVCDS
-884 AKTAENHGYIKF
+884 AKTAENHGYIRF
-896 PNVPIVPTL
+896 PNVPVVPTL

-914 DITQAAANETW
+914 DITKAAANEVW

-936 KNWGVSA
+936 KNWGVAA

>member
-14 NVPAFCNKPCPP
+14 NVPAFCNNPCPP

-31 PPQPPCGAPYPPPFQ
+31 PPPPPCGAPYPPPFQ

-161 TNSNLEQ
+161 TNSKLEQ

-185 EVGETG
+185 EVGEDG

-203 PSVESGEG
+203 PSVESGDG

-278 FFISAGSD
+278 FFVSAGSD

-321 GNSAMLLDKGENA
+321 GDNAMLLDKGENA

-391 YYTEAEISRID
+391 NYTEAEISRID
-402 VQLTEFLHQLEAF
+402 SQLTKFLQQLEAF
-415 NVRLTEVES
+415 NVRLAEVES

-462 GMQNTIAQ
+462 GMQYTIAK
-470 IQQTLTQMENGAV
+470 IQQTLTQMENGTV

-492 GVGTGTTNLENISVS
+492 GVGTGTTKLENITVS
-507 GNATVSNLDV
+507 GDATISDLDV
-517 EAECWL
+517 KTQCWL

-531 GANKKYVDD
+531 GANKKYVDE

-555 GGTMSGNIVMGNNE
+555 GGTMSGDIIMGNNAL
-569 ISGAN
+569 SGVN

-580 GTGFV
+580 GSGFV
-585 NSSAGVI
+585 NSAAGVI
-592 MATMQTLRGQTYTA
+592 VATMQTLRGQTYTA

-627 IEATQGGLTQSVADT
+627 IEATQGGLTETVADT
-642 MYLKLDGTNAPTAFY
+642 KYLRLDGMNAPTAEYVWNTSLTLNSVPVFFDTAQETSIDGQAY
-657 EWDINFTSN
+657 NFAYDTDN
-666 KGVYLS
+666 RAVLTMDEFELDGV
-672 SEANSYIK
+672 NYI
-680 SNGLM
+680 
-685 LNKKGTNKSVGVT
+685 T
-698 VVGYPD
+698 VVIQDPYFNDMPFYGAYRKKSE
-704 ANSPILCVS
+704 NS
-713 DDSGKIA
+713 
-720 PLLGTYTANDN
+720 
-731 TNFNGFFVTDN
+731 GFFVTDS
-742 YLKSEKYT
+742 YLNSAEYKKD
-750 NTAAFVKKTGDTMS
+750 AGFVKKTGDTMS
-764 GALDMAKNN
+764 GRLNM
-773 LTKVNEINFSS
+773 
-784 QRTNITEFDGSLYA
+784 
-798 MYSEEDRFG
+798 
-807 VFVFCAGNET
+807 AGNELQLVGSVRFNNGT
-817 LPSSNVILR
+817 GIVPVAGESVIRLSGGIQSTAIKAKLRNVDDPTDNSDAVPLSY
-826 GLKEPKIDMD
+826 LKE
-836 AVNLGY
+836 
-842 LKKYCEGKTQE
+842 YCEGKTQE

-858 VVDTILDH
+858 VVDTILAH

-914 DITQAAANETW
+914 DIAQAAANEVW

-936 KNWGVSA
+936 KKWGVAA

>member
-1 MIHFKDCYDDHIP
+1 
-14 NVPAFCNKPCPP
+14 
-26 KPCCP
+26 
-31 PPQPPCGAPYPPPFQ
+31 
-46 PQPCPPPM
+46 M

-286 ANQVKQGLTNRGL
+286 ANQAKQGLTNRGL

-321 GNSAMLLDKGENA
+321 GDNAMLLDKGENA
-334 FVPSTLPNQVKAKAF
+334 FVPSTLPNQTKAKAF

-391 YYTEAEISRID
+391 DYTEAEISRIN

-439 LAQVKQTI
+439 LGQVKQTI

-462 GMQNTIAQ
+462 GMQNTIAK

-492 GVGTGTTNLENISVS
+492 GVGTGTTSLENITVS
-507 GNATVSNLDV
+507 GNTTVSNLNVDT
-517 EAECWL
+517 ECWL

-540 AITASL
+540 AITEHL

-574 KMLFNN
+574 KILFNN
-580 GTGFV
+580 GTGFT

-592 MATMQTLRGQTYTA
+592 TATMQTLRGQTYTA
-606 PTNNNDYTQKKYV
+606 PTNNNDFTQKKYV

-627 IEATQGGLTQSVADT
+627 IEATQGGLTETVADT
-642 MYLKLDGTNAPTAFY
+642 MYLRLDGNNDPTANY
-657 EWDINFTSN
+657 VWDNNFTSTN
-666 KGVYLS
+666 GVRLNVTG
-672 SEANSYIK
+672 ESYINKSALMFEDGVKAGIRLVRGASGARLEVSNGANEMPLYGAYK
-680 SNGLM
+680 SNDRD
-685 LNKKGTNKSVGVT
+685 VGFYVT
-698 VVGYPD
+698 E
-704 ANSPILCVS
+704 
-713 DDSGKIA
+713 
-720 PLLGTYTANDN
+720 T
-731 TNFNGFFVTDN
+731 
-742 YLKSEKYT
+742 YLKSAYY
-750 NTAAFVKKTGDTMS
+750 ADSAGFVKKTGDSMS
-764 GALDMAKNN
+764 GELDMGYNFLSNTNKIGFGKDINGKSIVSMDGINDENGYHLFIGGGENN
-773 LTKVNEINFSS
+773 PT
-784 QRTNITEFDGSLYA
+784 
-798 MYSEEDRFG
+798 FG
-807 VFVFCAGNET
+807 VPVEIRNIA
-817 LPSSNVILR
+817 
-826 GLKEPKIDMD
+826 EPISENS
-836 AVNLGY
+836 AVNLAY
-842 LKKYCEGKTQE
+842 LKQYCEGKTQE

-858 VVDTILDH
+858 VVDTILAH

-905 TGFSGIDGD
+905 TGFSGIEGD
-914 DITQAAANETW
+914 DITKAAANETW

-936 KNWGVSA
+936 KNWGVAA

>member
-14 NVPAFCNKPCPP
+14 NVPAFCNNPCPP

-31 PPQPPCGAPYPPPFQ
+31 PPPPPCGAPCPPCPPPFH

-88 ATYNDVMANSYQAL
+88 ATYNDVMAHSYQAL
-102 RNLEHAAE
+102 RNLERAAE
-110 ANGAYYGDCEVS
+110 ANGAYYGCCEVS

-135 CVTRKKVVDRF
+135 CVTRKKVVDRC
-146 GEPIRMQLKLAYDNT
+146 GEPIRMYLKLAYDNT

-257 EVAAAV
+257 EVATAV

-278 FFISAGSD
+278 FFVSAGSD

-321 GNSAMLLDKGENA
+321 GNNAMLLDKGENA

-391 YYTEAEISRID
+391 NYTEAEINRID
-402 VQLTEFLHQLEAF
+402 AQLTQFLQQLEAF
-415 NVRLTEVES
+415 NVRLTEVENN
-424 KYNALVERVDTVEAD
+424 YNALVERVDTVEAD

-470 IQQTLTQMENGAV
+470 IQQTLTQMENGTV

-492 GVGTGTTNLENISVS
+492 GIGTGTTKLENITVS
-507 GNATVSNLDV
+507 GDATVSDLDV
-517 EAECWL
+517 KTECWL

-555 GGTMSGNIVMGNNE
+555 GGTMSGDIVMANNE

-574 KMLFNN
+574 KVLFNN
-580 GTGFV
+580 GSGFV
-585 NSSAGVI
+585 NSAAGVI

-627 IEATQGGLTQSVADT
+627 IEATQGGLTETVADT
-642 MYLKLDGTNAPTAFY
+642 KYLRLDGTNKPTGNYVWENEFY
-657 EWDINFTSN
+657 STSGVFLDSDGVSRVCRQELKFYNGAESAGIMLSMINQRPCLEISD
-666 KGVYLS
+666 G
-672 SEANSYIK
+672 
-680 SNGLM
+680 
-685 LNKKGTNKSVGVT
+685 
-698 VVGYPD
+698 D
-704 ANSPILCVS
+704 SPIGAYGAYKS
-713 DDSGKIA
+713 IGNAK
-720 PLLGTYTANDN
+720 
-731 TNFNGFFVTDN
+731 GFYVTDT
-742 YLKSEKYT
+742 YLKSAEYT
-750 NTAAFVKKTGDTMS
+750 NAAAFVKKTGDTMS
-764 GALDMAKNN
+764 GTLSMNGNAISQIDALNFLTPEGGTVIVGATGGSVNGYTFNIGGLSTGGNMPVQIKN
-773 LTKVNEINFSS
+773 I
-784 QRTNITEFDGSLYA
+784 A
-798 MYSEEDRFG
+798 
-807 VFVFCAGNET
+807 
-817 LPSSNVILR
+817 
-826 GLKEPKIDMD
+826 EPTTDD
-836 AVNLGY
+836 SAVNLAY
-842 LKKYCEGKTQE
+842 LKQYCEGKTQE

-858 VVDTILDH
+858 VVDTILAH

-873 DFTALTLVCDN
+873 EFTALTLVCDN
-884 AKTAENHGYIKF
+884 AKTAENHGYIRF

-914 DITQAAANETW
+914 DITKAAANEVW

-936 KNWGVSA
+936 KNWGVAA

>member
-31 PPQPPCGAPYPPPFQ
+31 PPPPPCGAPYPPPFQ

-278 FFISAGSD
+278 FFVSAGSD

-321 GNSAMLLDKGENA
+321 GNNAMLLDKGENA

-391 YYTEAEISRID
+391 NYTEAEISRID
-402 VQLTEFLHQLEAF
+402 AQLTQFLQQLEAF

-470 IQQTLTQMENGAV
+470 IQQTLTQMENGTV

-492 GVGTGTTNLENISVS
+492 GIGTGTTKLENTTVS
-507 GNATVSNLDV
+507 GKATVSNLDV
-517 EAECWL
+517 KTECWL
-523 PTPTQPLQ
+523 PTPTQPNQ

-555 GGTMSGNIVMGNNE
+555 GGTMSGDIIMGNNE

-580 GTGFV
+580 GVGFV

-592 MATMQTLRGQTYTA
+592 TATMQTLRGQTYTA

-627 IEATQGGLTQSVADT
+627 IEATQGGLTETVADT
-642 MYLKLDGTNAPTAFY
+642 KYLRLDGTNSPTGNYVWANEFY
-657 EWDINFTSN
+657 STNGVSFDTDGVSRVTST
-666 KGVYLS
+666 KLMFFDGS
-672 SEANSYIK
+672 TIAGIEQSYIGNQK
-680 SNGLM
+680 CIEISDG
-685 LNKKGTNKSVGVT
+685 
-698 VVGYPD
+698 
-704 ANSPILCVS
+704 NSPIGAYGAYKSL
-713 DDSGKIA
+713 
-720 PLLGTYTANDN
+720 DN
-731 TNFNGFFVTDN
+731 AKGFYVTDT
-742 YLKSEKYT
+742 YLKSAEYT
-750 NTAAFVKKTGDTMS
+750 NAAAFVKKTGDTMTGTLSMNGNSISQIDALNFVTQEGGIVAVGATSDSENGYTFKIGGYADS
-764 GALDMAKNN
+764 GIIP
-773 LTKVNEINFSS
+773 VQI
-784 QRTNITEFDGSLYA
+784 TNIA
-798 MYSEEDRFG
+798 
-807 VFVFCAGNET
+807 
-817 LPSSNVILR
+817 
-826 GLKEPKIDMD
+826 EPTTDNS
-836 AVNLGY
+836 AVNLAY
-842 LKKYCEGKTQE
+842 LKQYCEGKTQE

-858 VVDTILDH
+858 VVDTILAH

-873 DFTALTLVCDN
+873 EFTALTLVCDS

-896 PNVPIVPTL
+896 PNVAIVPTL

-914 DITQAAANETW
+914 DITKAAANEVW

-936 KNWGVSA
+936 KNWGVAA

>member
-14 NVPAFCNKPCPP
+14 NVPAFCNNPCPP

-31 PPQPPCGAPYPPPFQ
+31 PPPPPCGAPCPPPFQ

-161 TNSNLEQ
+161 TNSKLEQ

-278 FFISAGSD
+278 FFVSAGSD

-321 GNSAMLLDKGENA
+321 GNNAMLLDKGENS

-391 YYTEAEISRID
+391 NYTEAEINRID
-402 VQLTEFLHQLEAF
+402 AQLTQFLQQLEAF

-470 IQQTLTQMENGAV
+470 IQQTLTQMENGTV

-492 GVGTGTTNLENISVS
+492 GIGTGTTKLENITAS
-507 GNATVSNLDV
+507 GKATVSNLDV
-517 EAECWL
+517 KTECWL
-523 PTPTQPLQ
+523 PTPTQPQQ

-555 GGTMSGNIVMGNNE
+555 GGTMSGDIIMGNNE
-569 ISGAN
+569 ISGADRI
-574 KMLFNN
+574 LFNN
-580 GTGFV
+580 GSGFV
-585 NSSAGVI
+585 NSAAGVI
-592 MATMQTLRGQTYTA
+592 TATMQTLRGQNYTA

-627 IEATQGGLTQSVADT
+627 IEATQGGLTETAADT
-642 MYLKLDGTNAPTAFY
+642 KYLRLDGTNSPTGEYIWRNTFVST
-657 EWDINFTSN
+657 E
-666 KGVYLS
+666 GVYLN
-672 SEANSYIK
+672 EEKTANIYEDYLSFINAETK
-680 SNGLM
+680 ARGIFTID
-685 LNKKGTNKSVGVT
+685 GNKSSPYFSIVT
-698 VVGYPD
+698 LNEAFDELALPMHGAYGEV
-704 ANSPILCVS
+704 A
-713 DDSGKIA
+713 KA
-720 PLLGTYTANDN
+720 A
-731 TNFNGFFVTDN
+731 GFFVTDT
-742 YLKSEKYT
+742 YLNSADFK
-750 NTAAFVKKTGDTMS
+750 NAAGFVKKTGDTMIGTLYMNANTIS
-764 GALDMAKNN
+764 QIGALNFVTQQGRTVIVSAESDSENGYTFKIGGYTDSGIIPVQIKN
-773 LTKVNEINFSS
+773 I
-784 QRTNITEFDGSLYA
+784 A
-798 MYSEEDRFG
+798 
-807 VFVFCAGNET
+807 
-817 LPSSNVILR
+817 
-826 GLKEPKIDMD
+826 EPTTDNS
-836 AVNLGY
+836 AVNLAY
-842 LKKYCEGKTQE
+842 LKQYCEGKTQE

-858 VVDTILDH
+858 VVDTILAH

-873 DFTALTLVCDN
+873 EFTALTLVCDN

-896 PNVPIVPTL
+896 PNVPVVPTL

-914 DITQAAANETW
+914 DITKAAANEVW

-936 KNWGVSA
+936 KNWGVAA

>member
-14 NVPAFCNKPCPP
+14 NVPAFCNNTCPP

-31 PPQPPCGAPYPPPFQ
+31 PPPPPCGAPYPPPFQ

-161 TNSNLEQ
+161 TNSKLEQ

-185 EVGETG
+185 EVGEDG

-203 PSVESGEG
+203 PSIESGDG

-263 APIVAMGQNTVTKEV
+263 APIVAVGQNTVTKEV
-278 FFISAGSD
+278 FFVSAGSD
-286 ANQVKQGLTNRGL
+286 ANQVKQGLTDRGL

-321 GNSAMLLDKGENA
+321 GDNAMLLDKGENA

-391 YYTEAEISRID
+391 NYTEAEISRID
-402 VQLTEFLHQLEAF
+402 AQLTKFLQQLEAF
-415 NVRLTEVES
+415 NVRLTEVEN

-462 GMQNTIAQ
+462 GMQNTIAK
-470 IQQTLTQMENGAV
+470 IQQTLTQMENGTV

-492 GVGTGTTNLENISVS
+492 GVGTGTTKLENVTVS
-507 GNATVSNLDV
+507 GAATVSDLDV
-517 EAECWL
+517 KTECWL

-555 GGTMSGNIVMGNNE
+555 GGTMSGDIIMGNNAL
-569 ISGAN
+569 SGVN

-580 GTGFV
+580 GSGFV
-585 NSSAGVI
+585 NSAAGVI
-592 MATMQTLRGQTYTA
+592 VATMQTLRGQTYTA

-627 IEATQGGLTQSVADT
+627 IEATQGGLTETVANT
-642 MYLKLDGTNAPTAFY
+642 KYLRLDGTNAPIAEYHWST
-657 EWDINFTSN
+657 DFTSEA
-666 KGVYLS
+666 GVYLS
-672 SEANSYIK
+672 ADKDSFIDSTHIFFKDDSSSRILGFEVGTP
-680 SNGLM
+680 NGIPVIVVADGESDFAMALYGAYASDD
-685 LNKKGTNKSVGVT
+685 ND
-698 VVGYPD
+698 VGY
-704 ANSPILCVS
+704 
-713 DDSGKIA
+713 
-720 PLLGTYTANDN
+720 
-731 TNFNGFFVTDN
+731 FVTDT
-742 YLKSEKYT
+742 YLKSADYLKD
-750 NTAAFVKKTGDTMS
+750 AGFVKKTGDIMS
-764 GALDMAKNN
+764 GRLDMSGNTLQSVGSVRFNNGSGIVPVAGEAVIRLSGGIQSTAIKAK
-773 LTKVNEINFSS
+773 L
-784 QRTNITEFDGSLYA
+784 R
-798 MYSEEDRFG
+798 
-807 VFVFCAGNET
+807 
-817 LPSSNVILR
+817 NVDDPTDASDAVPLSY
-826 GLKEPKIDMD
+826 LKE
-836 AVNLGY
+836 
-842 LKKYCEGKTQE
+842 YCEGKTQE

-858 VVDTILDH
+858 VVDVILAH
-866 NTEYTIK
+866 NTEYSIK

-914 DITQAAANETW
+914 DIAQAAANEVW

>member
-1 MIHFKDCYDDHIP
+1 
-14 NVPAFCNKPCPP
+14 
-26 KPCCP
+26 
-31 PPQPPCGAPYPPPFQ
+31 
-46 PQPCPPPM
+46 M

-88 ATYNDVMANSYQAL
+88 ATYNDVMAHSYQAL

-110 ANGAYYGDCEVS
+110 ANGAYYGCCEVS

-135 CVTRKKVVDRF
+135 CVTRKKVVDRC
-146 GEPIRMQLKLAYDNT
+146 GEPIRMKLKLAYDNT

-257 EVAAAV
+257 EVATAV

-278 FFISAGSD
+278 FFVSAGSD

-321 GNSAMLLDKGENA
+321 GNNAMLLDKGENA

-391 YYTEAEISRID
+391 NYTEAEISRID
-402 VQLTEFLHQLEAF
+402 AQLTQFLQQLETF
-415 NVRLTEVES
+415 NVRLTEVENN
-424 KYNALVERVDTVEAD
+424 YNALVERVDTVEAD

-470 IQQTLTQMENGAV
+470 IQQTLTQMENGTV

-492 GVGTGTTNLENISVS
+492 GIGTGTTKLENITVS
-507 GNATVSNLDV
+507 GKATVSNLDV
-517 EAECWL
+517 KTECWL
-523 PTPTQPLQ
+523 PTPTQPQQ

-555 GGTMSGNIVMGNNE
+555 GGTMSGDIVMANNE

-574 KMLFNN
+574 RILFNN
-580 GTGFV
+580 GTGFA
-585 NSSAGVI
+585 NSSTGVI
-592 MATMQTLRGQTYTA
+592 LATMQTLRGQTYTA

-627 IEATQGGLTQSVADT
+627 IEATQGGLTETVADT
-642 MYLKLDGTNAPTAFY
+642 KYLRLDGTNKPTGEYIWENAFY
-657 EWDINFTSN
+657 STSGVFLDSDGISHVSSQELRFYNGAGSAGIMISNIGNQPCLEISDGNFPI
-666 KGVYLS
+666 GAYG
-672 SEANSYIK
+672 AYK
-680 SNGLM
+680 S
-685 LNKKGTNKSVGVT
+685 LN
-698 VVGYPD
+698 
-704 ANSPILCVS
+704 
-713 DDSGKIA
+713 
-720 PLLGTYTANDN
+720 NDR
-731 TNFNGFFVTDN
+731 GFYVTDT
-742 YLKSEKYT
+742 YLKSADYA
-750 NTAAFVKKTGDTMS
+750 NTAAFVKKNGDTMS
-764 GALDMAKNN
+764 GDLNMGDNNIGHIGMLQFTSANEGFVYVQVGGNPNNGYSFNISGLSTGGYMPVQVKNIADP
-773 LTKVNEINFSS
+773 TTDDS
-784 QRTNITEFDGSLYA
+784 
-798 MYSEEDRFG
+798 
-807 VFVFCAGNET
+807 
-817 LPSSNVILR
+817 
-826 GLKEPKIDMD
+826 
-836 AVNLGY
+836 AVNLAY
-842 LKKYCEGKTQE
+842 LKQYCEGKTQE

-858 VVDTILDH
+858 VVDTILAH

-873 DFTALTLVCDN
+873 EFTALTLVCDS

-896 PNVPIVPTL
+896 PNVPVVPTL

-914 DITQAAANETW
+914 DITKAAANEIW

-936 KNWGVSA
+936 KNWGVAA

>member
-14 NVPAFCNKPCPP
+14 NVPAFCNNPCPP

-31 PPQPPCGAPYPPPFQ
+31 PPPPPCGAPCPPPFQ

-88 ATYNDVMANSYQAL
+88 ATYNDVMAHSYQAL

-110 ANGAYYGDCEVS
+110 ANGAYYGCCEVS

-135 CVTRKKVVDRF
+135 CVTRKKVVDRC
-146 GEPIRMQLKLAYDNT
+146 GEPIRMYLKLAYDNT

-257 EVAAAV
+257 EVATAV

-278 FFISAGSD
+278 FFVSAGSD

-321 GNSAMLLDKGENA
+321 GNNAMLLDKGENA

-391 YYTEAEISRID
+391 NYTEAEIIRINR
-402 VQLTEFLHQLEAF
+402 QLTQFLKQLEAF
-415 NVRLTEVES
+415 NVRLTEVEN

-470 IQQTLTQMENGAV
+470 IQQTLTQMENGTV

-492 GVGTGTTNLENISVS
+492 GIGTGTTKLENITAS
-507 GNATVSNLDV
+507 GKATVSNLDV
-517 EAECWL
+517 KKECWL
-523 PTPTQPLQ
+523 PTPTQPQQ

-555 GGTMSGNIVMGNNE
+555 GGTMSGDIVMANNE
-569 ISGAN
+569 ISGAD
-574 KMLFNN
+574 KILFNN
-580 GTGFV
+580 GTGFT

-592 MATMQTLRGQTYTA
+592 LATMQVLRGQTYTA
-606 PTNNNDYTQKKYV
+606 PTNTNDYVQKKYV

-627 IEATQGGLTQSVADT
+627 IEATQGGLTETVADT
-642 MYLKLDGTNAPTAFY
+642 KYLRLDGTNSPTSSY
-657 EWDINFTSN
+657 HWNTDLYLNNGSINFNNDGSINFNSAGTAYVTES
-666 KGVYLS
+666 GVSLVDSVTKARGIIHINGTKASPYFELYL
-672 SEANSYIK
+672 
-680 SNGLM
+680 
-685 LNKKGTNKSVGVT
+685 TNE
-698 VVGYPD
+698 
-704 ANSPILCVS
+704 
-713 DDSGKIA
+713 SGKDVIFPMRGA
-720 PLLGTYTANDN
+720 YGEIDN
-731 TNFNGFFVTDN
+731 AAGYFVTDTYLNSDN
-742 YLKSEKYT
+742 YKS
-750 NTAAFVKKTGDTMS
+750 AAPFVKKTGDTMTGS
-764 GALDMAKNN
+764 LDMSNN
-773 LTKVNEINFSS
+773 
-784 QRTNITEFDGSLYA
+784 NITDVNSLVFNSGSAIIDGKDA
-798 MYSEEDRFG
+798 
-807 VFVFCAGNET
+807 T
-817 LPSSNVILR
+817 IILR
-826 GLKEPKIDMD
+826 GNMQNPTLKAKIRNLDNPVNDSDAVPLSYLKE
-836 AVNLGY
+836 
-842 LKKYCEGKTQE
+842 YCEGKTQE

-858 VVDTILDH
+858 VVDTILAH

-873 DFTALTLVCDN
+873 DFTALTLVCDS

-896 PNVPIVPTL
+896 PNVAVVPTL

-914 DITQAAANETW
+914 DITKAAANEVW

-936 KNWGVSA
+936 KNWGVAA

>member
-31 PPQPPCGAPYPPPFQ
+31 PPPPPCGVPCPPPFQ

-135 CVTRKKVVDRF
+135 CVTRKKVVDRC
-146 GEPIRMQLKLAYDNT
+146 GEPIRMKLKLAYDNT

-286 ANQVKQGLTNRGL
+286 ANQAKQGLTNRGL

-321 GNSAMLLDKGENA
+321 GDNAMLLDKGENA
-334 FVPSTLPNQVKAKAF
+334 FVPSTLPNQTKAKAF

-391 YYTEAEISRID
+391 DYTEAEISRIN

-439 LAQVKQTI
+439 LGQVKQTI

-462 GMQNTIAQ
+462 GMQNTIAK

-492 GVGTGTTNLENISVS
+492 GVGTGTTNLENITVS
-507 GNATVSNLDV
+507 GNTTVSNLDV
-517 EAECWL
+517 ETECWL

-555 GGTMSGNIVMGNNE
+555 GGTMSGSIVMGNNE

-574 KMLFNN
+574 KILFNN
-580 GTGFV
+580 GTGFT
-585 NSSAGVI
+585 NSSAGI
-592 MATMQTLRGQTYTA
+592 ITATMQTLRGQTYTA

-627 IEATQGGLTQSVADT
+627 IEATQGGLTETVADT
-642 MYLKLDGTNAPTAFY
+642 TYLRLDGTNKPTGDY
-657 EWDINFTSN
+657 VWDNSFTSTN
-666 KGVYLS
+666 GVYFS
-672 SEANSYIK
+672 PEKTSFVN
-680 SNGLM
+680 NQTLM
-685 LNKKGTNKSVGVT
+685 LRKEGKDKSVGLGVNFNHMT
-698 VVGYPD
+698 TIPVLEVLYDTFYP
-704 ANSPILCVS
+704 
-713 DDSGKIA
+713 A
-720 PLLGTYTANDN
+720 PLFGTYTANDN
-731 TNFNGFFVTDN
+731 TNTDGFFVTDT
-742 YLKSEKYT
+742 YLRSAEYAD
-750 NTAAFVKKTGDTMS
+750 NAIFVKKTGDTMEGMLEMDGNS
-764 GALDMAKNN
+764 ITGVGALELFNQVETDFIDLRYSRLKNN
-773 LTKVNEINFSS
+773 SHNYGLILSHSLGKPVEIS
-784 QRTNITEFDGSLYA
+784 NIAKPTEDNS
-798 MYSEEDRFG
+798 
-807 VFVFCAGNET
+807 
-817 LPSSNVILR
+817 
-826 GLKEPKIDMD
+826 
-836 AVNLGY
+836 AVNLAY
-842 LKKYCEGKTQE
+842 LKEYCEGKTQE

-858 VVDTILDH
+858 VVDTILAH

-873 DFTALTLVCDN
+873 DFTALTLVCDS

-905 TGFSGIDGD
+905 TGFSKIDGD
-914 DITQAAANETW
+914 DITQAAANEMW

-936 KNWGVSA
+936 KNWGVAA

>member
-14 NVPAFCNKPCPP
+14 NVPAFCNNPCPP

-31 PPQPPCGAPYPPPFQ
+31 PPAPPCGAPYPPPFQ

-257 EVAAAV
+257 EVAATV

-321 GNSAMLLDKGENA
+321 GNNAMLLDKGENA

-391 YYTEAEISRID
+391 NYTEAEINRID
-402 VQLTEFLHQLEAF
+402 AQLTQFLQQLEAF
-415 NVRLTEVES
+415 NVRLTEVENN
-424 KYNALVERVDTVEAD
+424 YNALVERVDTVEAD

-470 IQQTLTQMENGAV
+470 IQQTLTQMENGTV
-483 KLPYIEKVD
+483 KLPYIEKVN
-492 GVGTGTTNLENISVS
+492 GIGTGTTKLENITVS
-507 GNATVSNLDV
+507 GKATVSNLDV
-517 EAECWL
+517 KTECWL
-523 PTPTQPLQ
+523 PTPTQPQQ

-555 GGTMSGNIVMGNNE
+555 GGTMSGDIIMGNNE
-569 ISGAN
+569 IKGAN

-580 GTGFV
+580 GSGFV
-585 NSSAGVI
+585 NSAAGVI
-592 MATMQTLRGQTYTA
+592 TATMQTLRGQSYTA

-627 IEATQGGLTQSVADT
+627 IQATQGGLTETVADT
-642 MYLKLDGTNAPTAFY
+642 KYLRLDGTNEPTGDYVWNNNFIVTNGIGLNSIGESY
-657 EWDINFTSN
+657 INDSVLMFQNGGTVGIQLGGSV
-666 KGVYLS
+666 GESRLEVID
-672 SEANSYIK
+672 EANAMPLYGAYK
-680 SNGLM
+680 SSN
-685 LNKKGTNKSVGVT
+685 ND
-698 VVGYPD
+698 VGY
-704 ANSPILCVS
+704 
-713 DDSGKIA
+713 
-720 PLLGTYTANDN
+720 Y
-731 TNFNGFFVTDN
+731 VTDAF
-742 YLKSEKYT
+742 LKSAEYT
-750 NTAAFVKKTGDTMS
+750 NNAAFVKKTGDTMS
-764 GALDMAKNN
+764 GSLDMSNN
-773 LTKVNEINFSS
+773 YITDVNSLVFNS
-784 QRTNITEFDGSLYA
+784 GSTIV
-798 MYSEEDRFG
+798 G
-807 VFVFCAGNET
+807 GNDAT
-817 LPSSNVILR
+817 IILR
-826 GLKEPKIDMD
+826 GNMQNPTMKAKIRNLDNPDNDSDAVPLSYLKE
-836 AVNLGY
+836 
-842 LKKYCEGKTQE
+842 YCEGKTQE

-858 VVDTILDH
+858 VVDTILAH

-873 DFTALTLVCDN
+873 EFTALTLVCDS
-884 AKTAENHGYIKF
+884 AKTAENHGYIRF
-896 PNVPIVPTL
+896 PNVPVVPTL

-914 DITQAAANETW
+914 DITKAAANEVW

-936 KNWGVSA
+936 KNWGVAA

>member
-14 NVPAFCNKPCPP
+14 NVPAFCNNPCPP

-31 PPQPPCGAPYPPPFQ
+31 TPPPPCDVPCPPPFH

-88 ATYNDVMANSYQAL
+88 ATYNDVMAHSYQAL

-110 ANGAYYGDCEVS
+110 ANGAYYGCCEVS

-135 CVTRKKVVDRF
+135 CVTRKKVVDRC
-146 GEPIRMQLKLAYDNT
+146 GEPIRMYLKLAYDNT

-239 ENSMSCVGRIIVD
+239 ENSMSCIGRIIVD

-257 EVAAAV
+257 EVATAV

-278 FFISAGSD
+278 FFVSAGSD

-321 GNSAMLLDKGENA
+321 GNNAMLLDKGENA

-391 YYTEAEISRID
+391 NYTEAEIERINT
-402 VQLTEFLHQLEAF
+402 QLTLFSQQLEAF
-415 NVRLTEVES
+415 NTRLTEVEN

-470 IQQTLTQMENGAV
+470 IQQTLTQMENGTV

-492 GVGTGTTNLENISVS
+492 GIGTGTTKLENITVS
-507 GNATVSNLDV
+507 GDATISDLDV
-517 EAECWL
+517 KTECWL

-540 AITASL
+540 AITRSL

-555 GGTMSGNIVMGNNE
+555 GGTMSGDIIMGNNG

-574 KMLFNN
+574 RLLFNN
-580 GTGFV
+580 GVGFV

-627 IEATQGGLTQSVADT
+627 IEATQGGLTESAADT
-642 MYLKLDGTNAPTAFY
+642 MYLRLDGTNEPTADY
-657 EWDINFTSN
+657 VWDKNLT
-666 KGVYLS
+666 
-672 SEANSYIK
+672 
-680 SNGLM
+680 
-685 LNKKGTNKSVGVT
+685 LNKKSLYFDSSKTKFVSEHGIMFEGAVNAEQIGLKVNIVDDSSVISFVDNNGYKKGAQGAYRNNNEN
-698 VVGYPD
+698 VGY
-704 ANSPILCVS
+704 
-713 DDSGKIA
+713 
-720 PLLGTYTANDN
+720 
-731 TNFNGFFVTDN
+731 FVTDT
-742 YLKSEKYT
+742 YLKSPTYKS
-750 NTAAFVKKTGDTMS
+750 ASGFVNKTGDTMS
-764 GALDMAKNN
+764 GVLDMGGYDLANSRIIGFGENDGKSIVSITGIGNANKGYN
-773 LTKVNEINFSS
+773 LFIGGGQDSPISGMPVQI
-784 QRTNITEFDGSLYA
+784 RNIA
-798 MYSEEDRFG
+798 
-807 VFVFCAGNET
+807 
-817 LPSSNVILR
+817 
-826 GLKEPKIDMD
+826 EPTTDNS
-836 AVNLGY
+836 AVNLAY
-842 LKKYCEGKTQE
+842 LKQYCDGKTQE

-858 VVDTILDH
+858 VVDTILAH

-884 AKTAENHGYIKF
+884 AKIAENHGYIRF

-914 DITQAAANETW
+914 DITQALANEVW

-936 KNWGVSA
+936 KNWGVAA

>member
-14 NVPAFCNKPCPP
+14 NVPAFCNNPCPP

-31 PPQPPCGAPYPPPFQ
+31 PPPPPCGAPCPPPFQ

-88 ATYNDVMANSYQAL
+88 ATYNDVMAHSYQAL

-110 ANGAYYGDCEVS
+110 ANGAYYGCCEVS

-135 CVTRKKVVDRF
+135 CVTRKKVVDRC
-146 GEPIRMQLKLAYDNT
+146 GEPIRMYLKLAYDNT

-257 EVAAAV
+257 EVATAV

-278 FFISAGSD
+278 FFVSAGSD

-321 GNSAMLLDKGENA
+321 GNNAMLLDKGENA

-391 YYTEAEISRID
+391 NYTEAEINRID
-402 VQLTEFLHQLEAF
+402 AQLTQFLQQLEAF
-415 NVRLTEVES
+415 NVRLTEVENN
-424 KYNALVERVDTVEAD
+424 YNALVERVDTVEAD

-470 IQQTLTQMENGAV
+470 IQQTLTQMENGTV
-483 KLPYIEKVD
+483 KLPYIEKVN
-492 GVGTGTTNLENISVS
+492 GIGTGTTKLENITVS
-507 GNATVSNLDV
+507 GKATVSNLDV
-517 EAECWL
+517 KTECWL
-523 PTPTQPLQ
+523 PTPTQPQQ

-555 GGTMSGNIVMGNNE
+555 GGTMSGDIVMANNE

-574 KMLFNN
+574 KILFNN
-580 GTGFV
+580 GVGFV

-592 MATMQTLRGQTYTA
+592 TATMQTLRGQTYTA

-627 IEATQGGLTQSVADT
+627 IEATQGGLTESVADT
-642 MYLKLDGTNAPTAFY
+642 KYLRLDGTNEPSGEYHWTN
-657 EWDINFTSN
+657 NFISEN
-666 KGVYLS
+666 GVYLNNNKES
-672 SEANSYIK
+672 FITSWCAMFWDETAHT
-680 SNGLM
+680 GL
-685 LNKKGTNKSVGVT
+685 GIQIDTVEGRPIIT
-698 VVGYPD
+698 VVDG
-704 ANSPILCVS
+704 A
-713 DDSGKIA
+713 GGTKM
-720 PLLGTYTANDN
+720 PLYGAYANDDN
-731 TNFNGFFVTDN
+731 YIGYFVTDT
-742 YLKSEKYT
+742 YLKSTEYT
-750 NTAAFVKKTGDTMS
+750 NSAAFVKKTGDTMS
-764 GALDMAKNN
+764 GSLDMSNN
-773 LTKVNEINFSS
+773 YITDVNSLVFNSGSAI
-784 QRTNITEFDGSLYA
+784 IDGKDA
-798 MYSEEDRFG
+798 
-807 VFVFCAGNET
+807 T
-817 LPSSNVILR
+817 IILR
-826 GLKEPKIDMD
+826 GNMQNPTVKAKIRNLDNPVNDSDAVPLSYLKE
-836 AVNLGY
+836 
-842 LKKYCEGKTQE
+842 YCEGKTQE

-858 VVDTILDH
+858 VVDTILAH

-873 DFTALTLVCDN
+873 EFTSLTLVCDS

-896 PNVPIVPTL
+896 PNVPVVPTL

-914 DITQAAANETW
+914 DITKAAANEVW

-936 KNWGVSA
+936 KNWGVAA

>member
-1 MIHFKDCYDDHIP
+1 
-14 NVPAFCNKPCPP
+14 
-26 KPCCP
+26 
-31 PPQPPCGAPYPPPFQ
+31 
-46 PQPCPPPM
+46 M

-88 ATYNDVMANSYQAL
+88 ATYNDVMAHSYQAL

-110 ANGAYYGDCEVS
+110 ANGAYYGCCEVS

-135 CVTRKKVVDRF
+135 CVTRKKVVDRC
-146 GEPIRMQLKLAYDNT
+146 GEPIRMYLKLAYDNT

-257 EVAAAV
+257 EVATAV

-278 FFISAGSD
+278 FFVSAGSD

-321 GNSAMLLDKGENA
+321 GNNAMLLDKGENA

-391 YYTEAEISRID
+391 NYTEAEINRID
-402 VQLTEFLHQLEAF
+402 AQLTQFLQQLEAF
-415 NVRLTEVES
+415 NVRLTEVENN
-424 KYNALVERVDTVEAD
+424 YNALVERVDTVEAD

-470 IQQTLTQMENGAV
+470 IQQTLTQMENGTV
-483 KLPYIEKVD
+483 KLPYIEKVN
-492 GVGTGTTNLENISVS
+492 GIGTGTTKLENITVS
-507 GNATVSNLDV
+507 GDATVSNLDV
-517 EAECWL
+517 KTECWL
-523 PTPTQPLQ
+523 PTPTQPQQ

-555 GGTMSGNIVMGNNE
+555 GGTMSGDIVMANNE

-574 KMLFNN
+574 RILFNN
-580 GTGFV
+580 GTGFT

-592 MATMQTLRGQTYTA
+592 LATMQTLRGQTYTA

-627 IEATQGGLTQSVADT
+627 IEATQGGLTETVADT
-642 MYLKLDGTNAPTAFY
+642 KYLRLDGTNTPTHPYIWNNDF
-657 EWDINFTSN
+657 ISK
-666 KGVYLS
+666 KGVMLNEEGSAGVKEGILS
-672 SEANSYIK
+672 
-680 SNGLM
+680 
-685 LNKKGTNKSVGVT
+685 LNKKETEALGIFKIDGVKSSPYFRINTFRVEEGGAQYEIPMRGAYAEVGNEA
-698 VVGYPD
+698 GY
-704 ANSPILCVS
+704 
-713 DDSGKIA
+713 
-720 PLLGTYTANDN
+720 
-731 TNFNGFFVTDN
+731 FVTDTYLNSDN
-742 YLKSEKYT
+742 YKS
-750 NTAAFVKKTGDTMS
+750 AAPFVKKTGDTMTGS
-764 GALDMAKNN
+764 LDMSGNTVQGVGAVRFNNGTGIVPVAGETVIRLSGDIQSTAIKAKLRN
-773 LTKVNEINFSS
+773 V
-784 QRTNITEFDGSLYA
+784 
-798 MYSEEDRFG
+798 EEPTDD
-807 VFVFCAGNET
+807 
-817 LPSSNVILR
+817 S
-826 GLKEPKIDMD
+826 D
-836 AVNLGY
+836 AVPLSY
-842 LKKYCEGKTQE
+842 LKQYCEGKTQE

-858 VVDTILDH
+858 VVDTILAH

-873 DFTALTLVCDN
+873 EFTALTLVCDS

-896 PNVPIVPTL
+896 PNVAVVPTL

-914 DITQAAANETW
+914 DITKAAANEVW

-936 KNWGVSA
+936 KNWGVAA

>member
-1 MIHFKDCYDDHIP
+1 
-14 NVPAFCNKPCPP
+14 
-26 KPCCP
+26 
-31 PPQPPCGAPYPPPFQ
+31 
-46 PQPCPPPM
+46 M

-88 ATYNDVMANSYQAL
+88 ATYNDVMAHSYQAL

-110 ANGAYYGDCEVS
+110 ANGAYYGCCEVS

-135 CVTRKKVVDRF
+135 CVTRKKVVDRC
-146 GEPIRMQLKLAYDNT
+146 GEPIRMYLKLAYDNT

-278 FFISAGSD
+278 FFVSAGSD

-391 YYTEAEISRID
+391 NYTEAEINRID
-402 VQLTEFLHQLEAF
+402 AQLTQFLQQLEAF
-415 NVRLTEVES
+415 NVRLTEVENN
-424 KYNALVERVDTVEAD
+424 YNALVERVDTVEAD

-470 IQQTLTQMENGAV
+470 IQQTLTQMENGTV
-483 KLPYIEKVD
+483 KLPYIEKVN
-492 GVGTGTTNLENISVS
+492 GIGTGTTKLENITVS
-507 GNATVSNLDV
+507 GDATVSDLDV
-517 EAECWL
+517 KTECWL

-555 GGTMSGNIVMGNNE
+555 GGTMSGDIVMANNE
-569 ISGAN
+569 IRGVHRI
-574 KMLFNN
+574 LFNN
-580 GTGFV
+580 GSGFV
-585 NSSAGVI
+585 NSTSGVI
-592 MATMQTLRGQTYTA
+592 TATMQTLRGLTYTA

-627 IEATQGGLTQSVADT
+627 IEATQGGLTETAADT
-642 MYLKLDGTNAPTAFY
+642 KYLRLDGRNTPTTRVYSWDNMLEINRLNIRGGSTYLEDNILTFQTTAIRENNGELEFFTY
-657 EWDINFTSN
+657 ENGYQPA
-666 KGVYLS
+666 KG
-672 SEANSYIK
+672 SYK
-680 SNGLM
+680 
-685 LNKKGTNKSVGVT
+685 
-698 VVGYPD
+698 
-704 ANSPILCVS
+704 
-713 DDSGKIA
+713 
-720 PLLGTYTANDN
+720 TANN
-731 TNFNGFFVTDN
+731 AAGYFVTDAYLNSDN
-742 YLKSEKYT
+742 YKS
-750 NTAAFVKKTGDTMS
+750 AAPFVKKTGDTMTGS
-764 GALDMAKNN
+764 LNLSKNN
-773 LTKVNEINFSS
+773 LTGVNEISFSS
-784 QRTNITEFDGSLYA
+784 ERTDIIGNDATLYA
-798 MYSEEDRFG
+798 TYNEEGKYS
-807 VFVFCAGNET
+807 VYMFCAGDSIVPVGEA
-817 LPSSNVILR
+817 ILR
-826 GLKEPKIDMD
+826 GVKAPMTKYD
-836 AVNLGY
+836 AVNLEY
-842 LKKYCEGKTQE
+842 LEEHCEGKTQE

-858 VVDTILDH
+858 VVDTILAH

-873 DFTALTLVCDN
+873 EFTALTLICDS

-896 PNVPIVPTL
+896 PNVPVVPTL

-914 DITQAAANETW
+914 DITKAAANEVW

-936 KNWGVSA
+936 KNWGVAA

>member
-31 PPQPPCGAPYPPPFQ
+31 PPPPPCGAPYPPPFQ

-278 FFISAGSD
+278 FFVSAGSD

-321 GNSAMLLDKGENA
+321 GNNAMLLDKGENA

-391 YYTEAEISRID
+391 NYTEAEINRID
-402 VQLTEFLHQLEAF
+402 AQLTQFLQQLEAF
-415 NVRLTEVES
+415 NVRLTEVENN
-424 KYNALVERVDTVEAD
+424 YNALVERVDTVEAD

-447 NTLQQTVQNLIDIVN
+447 NTLQQTVQNLINIVN

-470 IQQTLTQMENGAV
+470 IQQTLTQMENGTV

-492 GVGTGTTNLENISVS
+492 GIGTGTTKLENITAS
-507 GNATVSNLDV
+507 GKATVSNLDV
-517 EAECWL
+517 KTECWL
-523 PTPTQPLQ
+523 PTPTQPQQ

-555 GGTMSGNIVMGNNE
+555 GGTMSGDIIMGNNE
-569 ISGAN
+569 IKGAN

-580 GTGFV
+580 GSGFV
-585 NSSAGVI
+585 NSAAGVI
-592 MATMQTLRGQTYTA
+592 TATMQTLRGQTYTA

-627 IEATQGGLTQSVADT
+627 IEATQGGLTESAADT
-642 MYLKLDGTNAPTAFY
+642 KYLRLDGTNSPTGNYVWENEFY
-657 EWDINFTSN
+657 STN
-666 KGVYLS
+666 GVLLD
-672 SEANSYIK
+672 
-680 SNGLM
+680 SNGVSRITRYELM
-685 LNKKGTNKSVGVT
+685 FFDGTTTAGITMSNIDKQNCLEIKDEASSIGAYGAYKSSDNAKGF
-698 VVGYPD
+698 Y
-704 ANSPILCVS
+704 
-713 DDSGKIA
+713 
-720 PLLGTYTANDN
+720 
-731 TNFNGFFVTDN
+731 VTDT
-742 YLKSEKYT
+742 YLKSAEYA
-750 NTAAFVKKTGDTMS
+750 NSAAFVKKTGDTMTGS
-764 GALDMAKNN
+764 LDMSNN
-773 LTKVNEINFSS
+773 YITDVNSLVFNS
-784 QRTNITEFDGSLYA
+784 GSALV
-798 MYSEEDRFG
+798 G
-807 VFVFCAGNET
+807 GNDAT
-817 LPSSNVILR
+817 IILR
-826 GLKEPKIDMD
+826 GNMQNPTMKAKIRNLDNPDNDSD
-836 AVNLGY
+836 AVPLSY
-842 LKKYCEGKTQE
+842 LKQYCEGKTQE

-858 VVDTILDH
+858 VVDTILAH

-873 DFTALTLVCDN
+873 EFTSLTLVCDS

-914 DITQAAANETW
+914 DITKAAANEVW

-936 KNWGVSA
+936 KNWGVAA

>member
-14 NVPAFCNKPCPP
+14 NVPAFCNNPCPP

-31 PPQPPCGAPYPPPFQ
+31 PPPPPCGAPYPPPFQ

-161 TNSNLEQ
+161 TNSKLEQ

-185 EVGETG
+185 EVGEDG

-203 PSVESGEG
+203 PSIESGDG

-239 ENSMSCVGRIIVD
+239 ENSMSCIGRIIVD
-252 GEVKD
+252 GEIKD

-278 FFISAGSD
+278 FFVSAGSD

-321 GNSAMLLDKGENA
+321 GDNAMLLDQGENA

-391 YYTEAEISRID
+391 NYTEAEINRID
-402 VQLTEFLHQLEAF
+402 AQLAKFLQQLEAF
-415 NVRLTEVES
+415 NVRLTVVES
-424 KYNALVERVDTVEAD
+424 KYNTLVERVDTVEAD

-462 GMQNTIAQ
+462 GMQNTIAK
-470 IQQTLTQMENGAV
+470 IQQTLTQMENGTV

-492 GVGTGTTNLENISVS
+492 GVGTGTTKLENISVS
-507 GNATVSNLDV
+507 GDATISDLDV
-517 EAECWL
+517 KTECWL

-531 GANKKYVDD
+531 GANKKYVDE
-540 AITASL
+540 AISASL

-555 GGTMSGNIVMGNNE
+555 GGTMSGDIIMGNNAL
-569 ISGAN
+569 SGVN

-580 GTGFV
+580 GSGFV
-585 NSSAGVI
+585 NSAAGVI
-592 MATMQTLRGQTYTA
+592 VATMQTLRGQTYTA

-627 IEATQGGLTQSVADT
+627 IEATQGGLTETAANT
-642 MYLKLDGTNAPTAFY
+642 KYLRLDGTNEPTAEYVWNTSLTLNSVPVFFDTAGETSIDGQAY
-657 EWDINFTSN
+657 NFAYDSDNRAVLTMDVFELG
-666 KGVYLS
+666 GVNY
-672 SEANSYIK
+672 
-680 SNGLM
+680 M
-685 LNKKGTNKSVGVT
+685 T
-698 VVGYPD
+698 VVITDPD
-704 ANSPILCVS
+704 NNDMPFYGAYRVKGKNS
-713 DDSGKIA
+713 
-720 PLLGTYTANDN
+720 
-731 TNFNGFFVTDN
+731 GFFVTDT
-742 YLKSEKYT
+742 YLKSADYLK
-750 NTAAFVKKTGDTMS
+750 NAGFVKKTGDNMS
-764 GALDMAKNN
+764 GRLDMGGNMLQSVGSVRFNNGAGIVPVAGETVIRLSGGVQSTAIKAK
-773 LTKVNEINFSS
+773 L
-784 QRTNITEFDGSLYA
+784 R
-798 MYSEEDRFG
+798 
-807 VFVFCAGNET
+807 
-817 LPSSNVILR
+817 NVDNPTDNSDAVPLSY
-826 GLKEPKIDMD
+826 LKE
-836 AVNLGY
+836 
-842 LKKYCEGKTQE
+842 YCEGKTQE

-858 VVDTILDH
+858 VVDTILAH
-866 NTEYTIK
+866 NTEYSIK

-914 DITQAAANETW
+914 DIAQAAANEVW

-936 KNWGVSA
+936 KNWGVAA

>member
-31 PPQPPCGAPYPPPFQ
+31 PPPPPCGAPYPPPFQ

-80 TDRVNTCI
+80 TDRVNACI

-278 FFISAGSD
+278 FFVSAGSD

-321 GNSAMLLDKGENA
+321 GNNAMLLDKGENA

-391 YYTEAEISRID
+391 NYTEAEINRID
-402 VQLTEFLHQLEAF
+402 AQLTQFLQQLETF
-415 NVRLTEVES
+415 NVRLTEVENN
-424 KYNALVERVDTVEAD
+424 YNALVERVDTVEAD

-470 IQQTLTQMENGAV
+470 IQQTLTQMENGTV

-492 GVGTGTTNLENISVS
+492 GIGTGTTKLENITAS
-507 GNATVSNLDV
+507 GKATVSNLDV
-517 EAECWL
+517 KTECWL
-523 PTPTQPLQ
+523 PTPTQPQQ

-555 GGTMSGNIVMGNNE
+555 GGTMSGNIAMGNNE

-574 KMLFNN
+574 KILFNN
-580 GTGFV
+580 GSGFT

-592 MATMQTLRGQTYTA
+592 LATMQILRGQTYTA

-627 IEATQGGLTQSVADT
+627 IEATQGGLTETAANT
-642 MYLKLDGTNAPTAFY
+642 MYLRLDGTNEPTGDFVWNNNLIVTNGIGFDDAG
-657 EWDINFTSN
+657 D
-666 KGVYLS
+666 
-672 SEANSYIK
+672 SYITK
-680 SNGLM
+680 SRLMFGGNGRVGIQ
-685 LNKKGTNKSVGVT
+685 LNLSV
-698 VVGYPD
+698 
-704 ANSPILCVS
+704 
-713 DDSGKIA
+713 DDTR
-720 PLLGTYTANDN
+720 LE
-731 TNFNGFFVTDN
+731 VTDETESMPLYGAYMN
-742 YLKSEKYT
+742 SGNAAGYYVTDAYLKSAEYA
-750 NTAAFVKKTGDTMS
+750 NSAAFVKKTGDTMS
-764 GALDMAKNN
+764 GVLGMSGNKISG
-773 LTKVNEINFSS
+773 VGEIIF
-784 QRTNITEFDGSLYA
+784 
-798 MYSEEDRFG
+798 
-807 VFVFCAGNET
+807 GNEESDVCGIYGAGDSEHGYT
-817 LPSSNVILR
+817 LWVHGKSKLNKATITNLR
-826 GLKEPKIDMD
+826 NPERDFD
-836 AVNLGY
+836 AVNLAY
-842 LKKYCEGKTQE
+842 LKEYCEGKTQE

-858 VVDTILDH
+858 VVDTILAH

-873 DFTALTLVCDN
+873 DFTALTLVCDS

-914 DITQAAANETW
+914 DITQAAANEVW

-936 KNWGVSA
+936 KNWGVAA

>member
-1 MIHFKDCYDDHIP
+1 MIHFKDCYDGHIP
-14 NVPAFCNKPCPP
+14 NVPAFCNAPCPP

-31 PPQPPCGAPYPPPFQ
+31 PPPCGAPYPPPFQ

-161 TNSNLEQ
+161 TNSKLEQ

-185 EVGETG
+185 EVGDDG

-203 PSVESGEG
+203 PSVESGDG

-224 YANAINQSQLLNDGV
+224 YSNAINQSQLLNDGV

-278 FFISAGSD
+278 FFVSAGSD

-321 GNSAMLLDKGENA
+321 GDNAMLLDKGENA

-391 YYTEAEISRID
+391 NYTEAEINRID
-402 VQLTEFLHQLEAF
+402 AQLTKFLRQLEAF
-415 NVRLTEVES
+415 NVRLTEVET

-462 GMQNTIAQ
+462 GMQNTIAK
-470 IQQTLTQMENGAV
+470 IQQTLTQMENGTV

-492 GVGTGTTNLENISVS
+492 GVGTGTTKLENVTVS
-507 GNATVSNLDV
+507 GDATVSDLDV
-517 EAECWL
+517 KTECWL

-531 GANKKYVDD
+531 GANKKYVDE

-555 GGTMSGNIVMGNNE
+555 GGTMSGDIIMGNNAL
-569 ISGAN
+569 SGVN

-580 GTGFV
+580 GTGFT

-592 MATMQTLRGQTYTA
+592 VATMQTLRGQTYTA

-627 IEATQGGLTQSVADT
+627 IEATQGGLTETAADT
-642 MYLKLDGTNAPTAFY
+642 KYLRLDGTNEPTADYNWTIDF
-657 EWDINFTSN
+657 ISN
-666 KGVYLS
+666 NGVYLNDS
-672 SEANSYIK
+672 KNAYVNATALSLSDGETGYALDIVKIEGRDYFVFNLELANATPVPMFGAYREP
-680 SNGLM
+680 N
-685 LNKKGTNKSVGVT
+685 
-698 VVGYPD
+698 
-704 ANSPILCVS
+704 
-713 DDSGKIA
+713 
-720 PLLGTYTANDN
+720 
-731 TNFNGFFVTDN
+731 NFGGFFVTDE
-742 YLKSEKYT
+742 YLNSADYKKD
-750 NTAAFVKKTGDTMS
+750 AGFVKKTGDTMS
-764 GALDMAKNN
+764 GSLTMGGNTLQTVGSIRFNNGSGIVPVPNEAIIRLSGGIQSTTIKAK
-773 LTKVNEINFSS
+773 L
-784 QRTNITEFDGSLYA
+784 R
-798 MYSEEDRFG
+798 
-807 VFVFCAGNET
+807 
-817 LPSSNVILR
+817 NVDKPTDDSDAVPLSY
-826 GLKEPKIDMD
+826 LKE
-836 AVNLGY
+836 
-842 LKKYCEGKTQE
+842 YCEGKTKE

-858 VVDTILDH
+858 VVDTILAH

-873 DFTALTLVCDN
+873 DFTALTLVCDA

-914 DITQAAANETW
+914 DIAQAAANEVW

>member
-14 NVPAFCNKPCPP
+14 NVPAFCNNPCPP

-31 PPQPPCGAPYPPPFQ
+31 PPPPPCGAPCPPPFQ

-88 ATYNDVMANSYQAL
+88 ATYNDVMAHSYQAL

-110 ANGAYYGDCEVS
+110 ANGAYYGCCEVS

-135 CVTRKKVVDRF
+135 CVTRKKVVDRC
-146 GEPIRMQLKLAYDNT
+146 GEPIRMYLKLAYDNT

-257 EVAAAV
+257 EVATAV

-278 FFISAGSD
+278 FFVSAGSD

-321 GNSAMLLDKGENA
+321 GNNAMLLDKGENA

-391 YYTEAEISRID
+391 NYTEAEINRID
-402 VQLTEFLHQLEAF
+402 AQLTQFLQQLEAF
-415 NVRLTEVES
+415 NVRLTEVEN

-470 IQQTLTQMENGAV
+470 IQQTLTQMENGTV

-492 GVGTGTTNLENISVS
+492 GIGTGTTKLENITVS
-507 GNATVSNLDV
+507 GKATVSNLDV
-517 EAECWL
+517 KTECWL
-523 PTPTQPLQ
+523 PTPTQPQQ

-569 ISGAN
+569 IHDAN
-574 KMLFNN
+574 KMIFHN
-580 GTGFV
+580 GAGFA
-585 NSSAGVI
+585 NSSSAGVI
-592 MATMQTLRGQTYTA
+592 TATMLTLRGLTYTA
-606 PTNNNDYTQKKYV
+606 PTNNNDYVQKKYV

-627 IEATQGGLTQSVADT
+627 IEATQGGLTETAADT
-642 MYLKLDGTNAPTAFY
+642 MYLRLDGTNKPTGKFV
-657 EWDINFTSN
+657 WNNDFTSTA
-666 KGVYLS
+666 GVYLNESGS
-672 SEANSYIK
+672 SYVDQRSLIFAYKLGEN
-680 SNGLM
+680 
-685 LNKKGTNKSVGVT
+685 T
-698 VVGYPD
+698 VHAGINLRGSENNYYLV
-704 ANSPILCVS
+704 I
-713 DDSGKIA
+713 
-720 PLLGTYTANDN
+720 ANDDDDKFMPLQGAYHYKGEN
-731 TNFNGFFVTDN
+731 EGYYVTDT
-742 YLKSEKYT
+742 YLKSALYT
-750 NTAAFVKKTGDTMS
+750 DNAAFVKKTGDTMS
-764 GALDMAKNN
+764 GSLDMSNN
-773 LTKVNEINFSS
+773 
-784 QRTNITEFDGSLYA
+784 NITDVNSLVFNSGSA
-798 MYSEEDRFG
+798 IVG
-807 VFVFCAGNET
+807 GNDAT
-817 LPSSNVILR
+817 IILR
-826 GLKEPKIDMD
+826 GNMQNPTMKAKIRNLDNPANDSDAVPLSYLKE
-836 AVNLGY
+836 
-842 LKKYCEGKTQE
+842 YCEGKTQE

-858 VVDTILDH
+858 VVDTILAH

-873 DFTALTLVCDN
+873 EFTALTLVCDS

-896 PNVPIVPTL
+896 PNVAVVPTL

-914 DITQAAANETW
+914 DITKAAANEVW

-936 KNWGVSA
+936 KNWGVAA

>member
-278 FFISAGSD
+278 FFVSAGSD

-321 GNSAMLLDKGENA
+321 GNNAMLLDKGENA

-391 YYTEAEISRID
+391 NYTEAEISRID
-402 VQLTEFLHQLEAF
+402 AQLTQFLQQLEAF

-470 IQQTLTQMENGAV
+470 IQQTLTQMENGTV

-492 GVGTGTTNLENISVS
+492 GIGTGTTKLENITVS
-507 GNATVSNLDV
+507 GKATVSNLDV
-517 EAECWL
+517 KTECWL
-523 PTPTQPLQ
+523 PTPTQPQQ

-555 GGTMSGNIVMGNNE
+555 GGTMSGDIIMGNNE
-569 ISGAN
+569 IKGAN

-580 GTGFV
+580 GVGFV

-592 MATMQTLRGQTYTA
+592 TATMQTLRGQTYTA

-627 IEATQGGLTQSVADT
+627 IEATQGGLTESAADT
-642 MYLKLDGTNAPTAFY
+642 KYLRLDGTNSPTGDYVWENKFSVTQGISLNATDTSFIDSRMLMFNSGTNNVGISLRVENQDAY
-657 EWDINFTSN
+657 LSIGNFQN
-666 KGVYLS
+666 AKGVYGAYKS
-672 SEANSYIK
+672 SDND
-680 SNGLM
+680 
-685 LNKKGTNKSVGVT
+685 
-698 VVGYPD
+698 VGY
-704 ANSPILCVS
+704 
-713 DDSGKIA
+713 
-720 PLLGTYTANDN
+720 Y
-731 TNFNGFFVTDN
+731 VTDT
-742 YLKSEKYT
+742 YLKSAEYT
-750 NTAAFVKKTGDTMS
+750 NSAAFVKKTGDTMTGS
-764 GALDMAKNN
+764 LDMSNN
-773 LTKVNEINFSS
+773 SITDVNSLVFNS
-784 QRTNITEFDGSLYA
+784 GSA
-798 MYSEEDRFG
+798 IVGDND
-807 VFVFCAGNET
+807 AT
-817 LPSSNVILR
+817 IILR
-826 GLKEPKIDMD
+826 GNMQNPTLKAKIRNLDNPVNDSDAVPLSYLKE
-836 AVNLGY
+836 
-842 LKKYCEGKTQE
+842 YCEGKTKE

-858 VVDTILDH
+858 VVDTILAH

-873 DFTALTLVCDN
+873 DFTALTLVCDSV
-884 AKTAENHGYIKF
+884 KTAENHGYIKF
-896 PNVPIVPTL
+896 PNVPVVPTL

-914 DITQAAANETW
+914 DITKAAANEVW

-936 KNWGVSA
+936 KNWGVAA

>member
-31 PPQPPCGAPYPPPFQ
+31 PPPPPCGAPYPPPFQ

-257 EVAAAV
+257 EVAATV

-278 FFISAGSD
+278 FFVSAGSD

-321 GNSAMLLDKGENA
+321 GNNAMLLDKGENA

-391 YYTEAEISRID
+391 NYTEAEINRID
-402 VQLTEFLHQLEAF
+402 AQLTQFLQQLEAF

-447 NTLQQTVQNLIDIVN
+447 NTLQQTVQNLINIVN

-470 IQQTLTQMENGAV
+470 IQQTLTQMENGTV
-483 KLPYIEKVD
+483 KLPYIEKVN
-492 GVGTGTTNLENISVS
+492 GIGTGTTKLENITVS
-507 GNATVSNLDV
+507 GDATISNLDV
-517 EAECWL
+517 KTECWL
-523 PTPTQPLQ
+523 PTPTQPNQ

-555 GGTMSGNIVMGNNE
+555 GGTMSGDIIMGNNE

-580 GTGFV
+580 GSGFV
-585 NSSAGVI
+585 NSAAGVI
-592 MATMQTLRGQTYTA
+592 TATMQTLRGQTYTA

-627 IEATQGGLTQSVADT
+627 IEATQGGLTESAADT
-642 MYLKLDGTNAPTAFY
+642 KYLRLDGTNSPTGDYIWRNTF
-657 EWDINFTSN
+657 ISIH
-666 KGVYLS
+666 GVYFDENENTYIDRQGLVFETPQTQARGAFGIYDNNS
-672 SEANSYIK
+672 SPYFRVYTDL
-680 SNGLM
+680 GLEGQAELPM
-685 LNKKGTNKSVGVT
+685 RGAYAQAGNAA
-698 VVGYPD
+698 GY
-704 ANSPILCVS
+704 
-713 DDSGKIA
+713 
-720 PLLGTYTANDN
+720 
-731 TNFNGFFVTDN
+731 FVTDTYLNSDN
-742 YLKSEKYT
+742 YKS
-750 NTAAFVKKTGDTMS
+750 AAPFVKKTGDTMIGTLYMNGNTIS
-764 GALDMAKNN
+764 QIGALNFVTQEGRTVIVSAESDSENGYTFKIGGYTDSGIIPVQIKN
-773 LTKVNEINFSS
+773 I
-784 QRTNITEFDGSLYA
+784 A
-798 MYSEEDRFG
+798 
-807 VFVFCAGNET
+807 
-817 LPSSNVILR
+817 
-826 GLKEPKIDMD
+826 EPTTDNS
-836 AVNLGY
+836 AVNLAY
-842 LKKYCEGKTQE
+842 LKQYCEGKTQE

-858 VVDTILDH
+858 VVDTILAH

-873 DFTALTLVCDN
+873 EFTALTLVCDS

-914 DITQAAANETW
+914 DITKAAANEVW

-936 KNWGVSA
+936 KNWGVAA

>member
-1 MIHFKDCYDDHIP
+1 
-14 NVPAFCNKPCPP
+14 
-26 KPCCP
+26 
-31 PPQPPCGAPYPPPFQ
+31 
-46 PQPCPPPM
+46 M

-88 ATYNDVMANSYQAL
+88 ATYNDVMAHSYQAL

-110 ANGAYYGDCEVS
+110 ANGAYYGCCEVS

-135 CVTRKKVVDRF
+135 CVTRKKVVDRC
-146 GEPIRMQLKLAYDNT
+146 GEPIRMYLKLAYDNT

-257 EVAAAV
+257 EVATAV

-278 FFISAGSD
+278 FFVSAGSD

-321 GNSAMLLDKGENA
+321 GNNAMLLDKGENA

-391 YYTEAEISRID
+391 NYTEAEISRID
-402 VQLTEFLHQLEAF
+402 AQLTQFLQQLEAF
-415 NVRLTEVES
+415 NVRLTEVENN
-424 KYNALVERVDTVEAD
+424 YNALVERVDTVEAD

-470 IQQTLTQMENGAV
+470 IQQTLTQMQNGTV
-483 KLPYIEKVD
+483 KLPYIEKVN
-492 GVGTGTTNLENISVS
+492 GIGTGTTKLENITVS
-507 GNATVSNLDV
+507 GDATVSDLDV
-517 EAECWL
+517 KTECWL

-555 GGTMSGNIVMGNNE
+555 GGTMSGDIVMANNE

-574 KMLFNN
+574 KILFNN
-580 GTGFV
+580 GTGFT

-592 MATMQTLRGQTYTA
+592 LATMQTLRGQTYTA
-606 PTNNNDYTQKKYV
+606 PTNTNDYVQKKYV

-627 IEATQGGLTQSVADT
+627 IEATQGGLTETAADT
-642 MYLKLDGTNAPTAFY
+642 KYLRLDGTNNPTGDYHWENRFY
-657 EWDINFTSN
+657 CIN
-666 KGVYLS
+666 GVYL
-672 SEANSYIK
+672 NDKGTSYINNTQLRFK
-680 SNGLM
+680 DGFD
-685 LNKKGTNKSVGVT
+685 SVGIKMSIKS
-698 VVGYPD
+698 GYACLDITDGENPM
-704 ANSPILCVS
+704 AAYGAYRGYSQLP
-713 DDSGKIA
+713 G
-720 PLLGTYTANDN
+720 Y
-731 TNFNGFFVTDN
+731 FVTDT
-742 YLKSEKYT
+742 YLESADFK
-750 NTAAFVKKTGDTMS
+750 NTAGFVKKTGDTMN
-764 GALDMAKNN
+764 GNLDMAGNTIRGVDSLILGSVNSVVEIYGEKNVDDYE
-773 LTKVNEINFSS
+773 LYFWGGDDEYRVVIK
-784 QRTNITEFDGSLYA
+784 NIA
-798 MYSEEDRFG
+798 PPKADR
-807 VFVFCAGNET
+807 
-817 LPSSNVILR
+817 
-826 GLKEPKIDMD
+826 D

-842 LKKYCEGKTQE
+842 LKEYCEGKTQE

-858 VVDTILDH
+858 VVDTILAH

-873 DFTALTLVCDN
+873 DFTALTLVCDS
-884 AKTAENHGYIKF
+884 AKTAENHGYIRF

-914 DITQAAANETW
+914 DITKAAANEVW

-936 KNWGVSA
+936 KNWGVAA

>member
-14 NVPAFCNKPCPP
+14 NVPAFCNNPCPP

-31 PPQPPCGAPYPPPFQ
+31 PPPPPCGAPYPPPFQ

-278 FFISAGSD
+278 FFVSAGSD

-321 GNSAMLLDKGENA
+321 GNNAMLLDKGENA

-391 YYTEAEISRID
+391 NYTEAEINRID
-402 VQLTEFLHQLEAF
+402 AQLTQFLQQLEAF

-424 KYNALVERVDTVEAD
+424 NYNALVERVDTIEAD

-470 IQQTLTQMENGAV
+470 IQQTLTQMENGTV

-492 GVGTGTTNLENISVS
+492 GIGTGTTKLENIAVS
-507 GNATVSNLDV
+507 GEATVSDLDV
-517 EAECWL
+517 KTECWL

-540 AITASL
+540 AISASL

-555 GGTMSGNIVMGNNE
+555 GGTMSGDIVMANNE

-574 KMLFNN
+574 KILFNN
-580 GTGFV
+580 GTGFT

-592 MATMQTLRGQTYTA
+592 LATMQVLRGQTYTA
-606 PTNNNDYTQKKYV
+606 PTNNNDYVQKKYV

-627 IEATQGGLTQSVADT
+627 IEATQGGLTETVADT
-642 MYLKLDGTNAPTAFY
+642 KYLRLDGTNSPTGKFV
-657 EWDINFTSN
+657 WNNSFTSTN
-666 KGVYLS
+666 GVYLNETHS
-672 SEANSYIK
+672 SYVDNVDLIFETSFDLSGNRVRGGISFFGNETTHYLAIYDENDEVY
-680 SNGLM
+680 LP
-685 LNKKGTNKSVGVT
+685 LKGAYHDIDK
-698 VVGYPD
+698 
-704 ANSPILCVS
+704 
-713 DDSGKIA
+713 DSG
-720 PLLGTYTANDN
+720 YY
-731 TNFNGFFVTDN
+731 VTDT
-742 YLKSEKYT
+742 YLKSAGY
-750 NTAAFVKKTGDTMS
+750 AANAGFVKKTGDTMTGS
-764 GALDMAKNN
+764 LDMSNN
-773 LTKVNEINFSS
+773 YITDVNSLVFNH
-784 QRTNITEFDGSLYA
+784 GSA
-798 MYSEEDRFG
+798 IVG
-807 VFVFCAGNET
+807 GNDAT
-817 LPSSNVILR
+817 IILR
-826 GLKEPKIDMD
+826 GNMQNPTMKAKIRNLDNPVNDSDAVPLSYLKE
-836 AVNLGY
+836 
-842 LKKYCEGKTQE
+842 YCEGKTQE

-858 VVDTILDH
+858 VVDTILAH

-873 DFTALTLVCDN
+873 EFTALTLVCDS

-896 PNVPIVPTL
+896 PNVPVVPTL

-914 DITQAAANETW
+914 DITKAAANEVW

-936 KNWGVSA
+936 KNWGVAA

>member
-31 PPQPPCGAPYPPPFQ
+31 PPPPPCGAPYPPPFQ

-185 EVGETG
+185 EVGENG

-278 FFISAGSD
+278 FFVSAGSD
-286 ANQVKQGLTNRGL
+286 ANQAKQGLTNRGL

-321 GNSAMLLDKGENA
+321 GDNAMLLDKGENA
-334 FVPSTLPNQVKAKAF
+334 FVPSTLPNQTKAKAF

-391 YYTEAEISRID
+391 DYTEAEISRIN

-439 LAQVKQTI
+439 LGQVKQTI

-462 GMQNTIAQ
+462 GMQNTIAK

-492 GVGTGTTNLENISVS
+492 GVGTGTTNLENITVS
-507 GNATVSNLDV
+507 GNTTVSNLNVDT
-517 EAECWL
+517 ECWL

-540 AITASL
+540 AITEHL

-569 ISGAN
+569 ISEVD
-574 KMLFNN
+574 KILFGN

-585 NSSAGVI
+585 RSGMSVI
-592 MATMQTLRGQTYTA
+592 LATMPTLRGEAYA
-606 PTNNNDYTQKKYV
+606 PPTNNNDYTQKKYV

-627 IEATQGGLTQSVADT
+627 IEATQGGLTETVADT
-642 MYLKLDGTNAPTAFY
+642 TYLRLDGTNKPTGEY
-657 EWDINFTSN
+657 VWDNSFTSTN
-666 KGVYLS
+666 GVYLS
-672 SEANSYIK
+672 TDKNSFVNNEK
-680 SNGLM
+680 LM
-685 LNKKGTNKSVGVT
+685 LRKGGTNKSAGLSLEFDEHLNAAIPKLT
-698 VVGYPD
+698 D
-704 ANSPILCVS
+704 ESDSPL
-713 DDSGKIA
+713 
-720 PLLGTYTANDN
+720 PLYGSYLSFGSV
-731 TNFNGFFVTDN
+731 GFFVTDT
-742 YLKSEKYT
+742 YLNSEAYT
-750 NTAAFVKKTGDTMS
+750 NSAGFVKKTGDTMT
-764 GALDMAKNN
+764 GNLDMNSHSIAG
-773 LTKVNEINFSS
+773 V
-784 QRTNITEFDGSLYA
+784 GSLELYNEVKTDFIKLQ
-798 MYSEEDRFG
+798 YTRLENNSHNYGLVLFTSSKNPVEI
-807 VFVFCAGNET
+807 GN
-817 LPSSNVILR
+817 IA
-826 GLKEPKIDMD
+826 EPTENHS
-836 AVNLGY
+836 AVNLAY
-842 LKKYCEGKTQE
+842 LKEYCEGKTQE

-858 VVDTILDH
+858 VVDTILAH

-873 DFTALTLVCDN
+873 DFTALTLVCDS

-905 TGFSGIDGD
+905 TGFSKIDGD
-914 DITQAAANETW
+914 DITQAAANEMW

-936 KNWGVSA
+936 KNWGVAA

>member
-14 NVPAFCNKPCPP
+14 NVPAFCNNPCPP

-31 PPQPPCGAPYPPPFQ
+31 PPPPPCGAPCPPPFQ

-88 ATYNDVMANSYQAL
+88 ATYNDVMAHSYQAL

-161 TNSNLEQ
+161 TNSKLEQ

-286 ANQVKQGLTNRGL
+286 ANQVKRGLTNRGL

-321 GNSAMLLDKGENA
+321 GNNAMLLDKGENA

-391 YYTEAEISRID
+391 NYTEAEINRID
-402 VQLTEFLHQLEAF
+402 AQLTQFLQQLEAF
-415 NVRLTEVES
+415 NVRLTEVENN
-424 KYNALVERVDTVEAD
+424 YNALVERVDTIEAD

-470 IQQTLTQMENGAV
+470 IQQTLTQMENGTV
-483 KLPYIEKVD
+483 KLPYIEKVN
-492 GVGTGTTNLENISVS
+492 GIGTGTTKLENITVS
-507 GNATVSNLDV
+507 GKATVSNLDV
-517 EAECWL
+517 KTECWL
-523 PTPTQPLQ
+523 PTPTQPQQ

-555 GGTMSGNIVMGNNE
+555 GGTMSGDIIMGNNE

-580 GTGFV
+580 GAGFV
-585 NSSAGVI
+585 NSAAGVI
-592 MATMQTLRGQTYTA
+592 TATMQTLRGQTYTA

-627 IEATQGGLTQSVADT
+627 IEATQGGLTETVADT
-642 MYLKLDGTNAPTAFY
+642 KYLRLDGTNSPTGEYIWRNTFVST
-657 EWDINFTSN
+657 E
-666 KGVYLS
+666 GVYFNEEGTANINDDHLS
-672 SEANSYIK
+672 FKNPETKALGIFAID
-680 SNGLM
+680 G
-685 LNKKGTNKSVGVT
+685 NKSSPYFRIITLNESFGELALPMHGAYAESGNAA
-698 VVGYPD
+698 GY
-704 ANSPILCVS
+704 
-713 DDSGKIA
+713 
-720 PLLGTYTANDN
+720 
-731 TNFNGFFVTDN
+731 FVTDTYLNSDN
-742 YLKSEKYT
+742 YKS
-750 NTAAFVKKTGDTMS
+750 AAPFVKKTGDTMTGS
-764 GALDMAKNN
+764 LDMSNN
-773 LTKVNEINFSS
+773 YITDVNSLVFNS
-784 QRTNITEFDGSLYA
+784 GSA
-798 MYSEEDRFG
+798 IVG
-807 VFVFCAGNET
+807 GNDAT
-817 LPSSNVILR
+817 IILR
-826 GLKEPKIDMD
+826 GNMQNPTMKAKIRNLDNPDNDSD
-836 AVNLGY
+836 AVPLSY
-842 LKKYCEGKTQE
+842 LKQYCEGKTQE

-858 VVDTILDH
+858 VVDTILAH

-873 DFTALTLVCDN
+873 DFTSLTLVCDS

-896 PNVPIVPTL
+896 PNVAIVPTL

-914 DITQAAANETW
+914 DITKAAANEVW

-936 KNWGVSA
+936 KNWGVAA

>member
-1 MIHFKDCYDDHIP
+1 
-14 NVPAFCNKPCPP
+14 
-26 KPCCP
+26 
-31 PPQPPCGAPYPPPFQ
+31 
-46 PQPCPPPM
+46 M

-185 EVGETG
+185 EVGENG

-286 ANQVKQGLTNRGL
+286 ANQAKQGLTNRGL

-321 GNSAMLLDKGENA
+321 GDNAMLLDKGENA
-334 FVPSTLPNQVKAKAF
+334 FVPSTLPNQTKAKAF

-391 YYTEAEISRID
+391 DYTEAEISRIN

-439 LAQVKQTI
+439 LGQVKQTI

-462 GMQNTIAQ
+462 GMQNTIAK

-492 GVGTGTTNLENISVS
+492 GVGTGTTNLENITVS
-507 GNATVSNLDV
+507 GNTTVSNLNVDT
-517 EAECWL
+517 ECWL

-540 AITASL
+540 AITEHL

-574 KMLFNN
+574 KILFNN
-580 GTGFV
+580 GTGFT

-592 MATMQTLRGQTYTA
+592 LATMQTLRGQTYTA
-606 PTNNNDYTQKKYV
+606 PANNNDYVQKKYV
-619 DDKIAAAV
+619 DDKISAAV
-627 IEATQGGLTQSVADT
+627 IEATQGGLTETVADT
-642 MYLKLDGTNAPTAFY
+642 TYLRLDGTNKPTDEY
-657 EWDINFTSN
+657 YWDINFIS
-666 KGVYLS
+666 KQGVYLT
-672 SEANSYIK
+672 SERDAYINSHSLVLRDNTANSLVALVAESIGNTTALRV
-680 SNGLM
+680 S
-685 LNKKGTNKSVGVT
+685 
-698 VVGYPD
+698 YPD
-704 ANSPILCVS
+704 VNN
-713 DDSGKIA
+713 DA
-720 PLLGTYTANDN
+720 PLLGTYIANDN
-731 TNFNGFFVTDN
+731 TNLNGFFVTDT
-742 YLKSEKYT
+742 YLNSEEYA
-750 NTAAFVKKTGDTMS
+750 NTANFVKKTGDEMTGHLNMNGNS
-764 GALDMAKNN
+764 IFGVGSIAILDNT
-773 LTKVNEINFSS
+773 LTKHIEINC
-784 QRTNITEFDGSLYA
+784 T
-798 MYSEEDRFG
+798 M
-807 VFVFCAGNET
+807 NE
-817 LPSSNVILR
+817 NGDDY
-826 GLKEPKIDMD
+826 GLKLTRSTGTPVEIMNIAEPTEDNS
-836 AVNLGY
+836 AVNLAY
-842 LKKYCEGKTQE
+842 LKEYCEGKTQE

-858 VVDTILDH
+858 VVDTILAH

-873 DFTALTLVCDN
+873 DFTALTLVCDS

-896 PNVPIVPTL
+896 PNTRIVPNL
-905 TGFSGIDGD
+905 TGFNKIDGD
-914 DITQAAANETW
+914 DITQASAKEMW

>member
-1 MIHFKDCYDDHIP
+1 
-14 NVPAFCNKPCPP
+14 
-26 KPCCP
+26 
-31 PPQPPCGAPYPPPFQ
+31 
-46 PQPCPPPM
+46 M

-110 ANGAYYGDCEVS
+110 ANGAYYGDCEVN

-185 EVGETG
+185 EVGENG

-203 PSVESGEG
+203 PSIESGEG

-286 ANQVKQGLTNRGL
+286 ANQVKQGLNNRGL

-321 GNSAMLLDKGENA
+321 GDNAMLLDKGENA

-391 YYTEAEISRID
+391 NYTEAEIKRID
-402 VQLTEFLHQLEAF
+402 AQLTKFLQQLEAF
-415 NVRLTEVES
+415 NARLTDVEN
-424 KYNALVERVDTVEAD
+424 KYNELVERVDTIEAD
-439 LAQVKQTI
+439 LSQVKQTI

-462 GMQNTIAQ
+462 GMQNTIAK
-470 IQQTLTQMENGAV
+470 IQQTLTEMANGTV

-492 GVGTGTTNLENISVS
+492 GIGTGTTKLENVTVS
-507 GNATVSNLDV
+507 GDATVSDLDV
-517 EAECWL
+517 KTECWL

-540 AITASL
+540 AITRSL

-555 GGTMSGNIVMGNNE
+555 GGTMSGDIIMGNNAL
-569 ISGAN
+569 SGVN

-580 GTGFV
+580 GSGFV
-585 NSSAGVI
+585 NSSTGVI
-592 MATMQTLRGQTYTA
+592 VATMGILRGQLYTA
-606 PTNNNDYTQKKYV
+606 PTDNNDYTQKKYV

-627 IEATQGGLTQSVADT
+627 IEATQGGLTETVADT
-642 MYLKLDGTNAPTAFY
+642 KYLRLDGTNKPSKEY
-657 EWDINFTSN
+657 RWNIDFTSEHGVFLNAN
-666 KGVYLS
+666 KS
-672 SEANSYIK
+672 SYITQTGVFFVEETSQSVAGLASK
-680 SNGLM
+680 IINGLKVIVPINNM
-685 LNKKGTNKSVGVT
+685 DITMPLYGS
-698 VVGYPD
+698 Y
-704 ANSPILCVS
+704 ANY
-713 DDSGKIA
+713 DTD
-720 PLLGTYTANDN
+720 
-731 TNFNGFFVTDN
+731 NGFFVTDT
-742 YLKSEKYT
+742 YLKSADYAK
-750 NTAAFVKKTGDTMS
+750 NAGFVKKTGDTMS
-764 GALDMAKNN
+764 GSLNMGGYNLDNN
-773 LTKVNEINFSS
+773 RIIGFGRNGGKSVVSITGTGNADDGYSLFIGGN
-784 QRTNITEFDGSLYA
+784 TN
-798 MYSEEDRFG
+798 
-807 VFVFCAGNET
+807 
-817 LPSSNVILR
+817 LPTGGTPVQLR
-826 GLKEPKIDMD
+826 NIAEPTTDKS
-836 AVNLGY
+836 AVNLAY
-842 LKKYCEGKTQE
+842 LKQYCESKTQE

-858 VVDTILDH
+858 VVDTILAH

-873 DFTALTLVCDN
+873 DFTALTLICDN

-896 PNVPIVPTL
+896 PNVPIAPTL

-914 DITQAAANETW
+914 DITQALANEVW

-936 KNWGVSA
+936 KNWGVVA